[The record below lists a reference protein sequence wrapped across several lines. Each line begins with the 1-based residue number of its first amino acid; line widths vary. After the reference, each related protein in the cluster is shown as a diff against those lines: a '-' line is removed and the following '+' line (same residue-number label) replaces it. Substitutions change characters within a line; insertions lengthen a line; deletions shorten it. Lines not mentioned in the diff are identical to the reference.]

1 MPRYSS
7 FGRFDNQQ
15 VDDGDTVFQRINSRL
30 RPDQLKAGEVALS
43 ENGRMDVDG
52 AWQVRKGISVFGAPI
67 TNGTTALTLPF
78 TLYANRT
85 IASATRSVTLVTVT
99 TTAAHGFTSNTLVS
113 IVGLNGTLATASNR
127 LITSTGSTTFT
138 FVMPGLTGSETYG
151 GSGVAGAPIL
161 DDSAINNVYGSCLFS
176 DPASNSSEY
185 IILATNTKA
194 RLFKLSDTSSIEIA
208 YPLAI
213 ALSANVNLIQAF
225 NYVFIFRDGLTALQ
239 WDGNLNII
247 PGAFEVGKKY
257 TILTLGANPQFT
269 TIGAASNTV
278 GVVFT
283 ATGTGTG
290 TGTAASSFTLVENGD
305 YTQPTIFQGAGNAV
319 IASGIVTITANA
331 HNVEV
336 GDFVRISDKG
346 TTGLNSLEQY
356 VVYETTVNT
365 FKFKA
370 DAPNTSSPATVAV
383 GKRQSIGLG
392 FTHMPCP
399 EYAIYHQRRLFMP
412 FKFLSTGSSGSPTIT
427 ARNVADEIIVS
438 DILDQ
443 NTYDQIQNQFRIA
456 SGGADYTVALQPF
469 AEDNLIVF
477 NRNSIHLISGIGV
490 DLGNAVVRE
499 ITREVG
505 CCSRKSIAQ
514 VGNKIMFL
522 SDNGVYGIEFDDL
535 YNLRGVSVPLSEA
548 INPIIED
555 IDPTLVTNAVG
566 VYHNN
571 RYYLAYTAKGQT
583 ANNKMMVY
591 NFLNAGWESI
601 DVVNQQGWNIREF
614 FRAGAGGINSLYA
627 ITEFGGIHL
636 IDSGIAAVDTLAL
649 DIGGASTT
657 HSIEAAL
664 TTRQYTFGTMD
675 RKKFNS
681 YEVHMES
688 SPDMESN
695 LAISLETENLD
706 GNQSYGSLGIVASGD
721 DASFRGRLGNKRAYG
736 AQFSVSQTV
745 GRPKVRAVKIT
756 GMLAFSSTTSAS

>member
-30 RPDQLKAGEVALS
+30 RPDQLKAGEVAVS
-43 ENGRMDVDG
+43 QNGRMDVDG
-52 AWQVRKGISVFGAPI
+52 AWQVRKGISVFGTPI
-67 TNGTTALTLPF
+67 TVGSTALTLPF
-78 TLYANRT
+78 TLYTNRT
-85 IASATRSVTLVTVT
+85 ISSATRAATIVTVT
-99 TTAAHGFTSNTLVS
+99 TSAAHGFTSSTLVS
-113 IVGLNGTLATASNR
+113 IVGLNGTLATSSNR

-138 FVMPGLTGSETYG
+138 FVMPGLTGTETYG

-161 DDSAINNVYGSCLFS
+161 DDTAINNVYGSCLFS

-185 IILATNTKA
+185 IALATNTKV
-194 RLFKLSDTSSIEIA
+194 RLIKISDASVTEIA
-208 YPLAI
+208 YPAAV
-213 ALSANVNLIQAF
+213 ALSEDVNLIQAF
-225 NYVFIFRDGLTALQ
+225 NYLFIFRNGLTALE
-239 WDGNLNII
+239 W
-247 PGAFEVGKKY
+247 
-257 TILTLGANPQFT
+257 
-269 TIGAASNTV
+269 
-278 GVVFT
+278 
-283 ATGTGTG
+283 
-290 TGTAASSFTLVENGD
+290 NGD
-305 YTQPTIFQGAGNAV
+305 FAAPTFALVDNGAYTQPTIFQTANNAV
-319 IASGIVTITANA
+319 IASGVVTITATA

-336 GDFVRISDKG
+336 GDLVRISDKG

-356 VVYETTVNT
+356 VVYETTANT
-365 FKFKA
+365 FLFKA
-370 DAPNTSSPATVAV
+370 DAPDSAATTVAV

-412 FKFLSTGSSGSPTIT
+412 FRFLSTGSSGSPTIT

-456 SGGADYTVALQPF
+456 SGSADYTVALQPF

-477 NRNSIHLISGIGV
+477 NRNSIHLISGIGA
-490 DLGNAVVRE
+490 DLGNSVVRE

-548 INPIIED
+548 INPTIED
-555 IDPTLVTNAVG
+555 INPDLITNAVG

-571 RYYLAYTAKGQT
+571 RYYLAYTPIGQT

-614 FRAGAGGINSLYA
+614 VRAGAGGINSLYA
-627 ITEFGGIHL
+627 ITELGGIHL
-636 IDSGIAAVDTLAL
+636 IDSGTAAIDTLAL
-649 DIGGASTT
+649 SVGGASDTY
-657 HSIEAAL
+657 SIDAEL

-675 RKKFNS
+675 RKKFNA
-681 YEVHMES
+681 YEIHMES
-688 SPDMESN
+688 SPEMESN

-706 GNQSYGSLGIVASGD
+706 GTEDYGNLGLVDSGED
-721 DASFRGRLGNKRAYG
+721 ESFRGRLGNKRAYG
-736 AQFSVSQTV
+736 AQLTVSQTV

-756 GMLAFSSTTSAS
+756 GMLAFASTTSAS

>member
-7 FGRFDNQQ
+7 FGQLDNQQ

-30 RPDQLKAGEVALS
+30 RPDQLKAGEVAVS
-43 ENGRMDVDG
+43 QNGRMDIDG
-52 AWQVRKGISVFGAPI
+52 AWQVRKGISVFGTPI
-67 TNGTTALTLPF
+67 TVGSTALTLPF
-78 TLYANRT
+78 TLYTNRT
-85 IASATRSVTLVTVT
+85 ISSATRASTIVTVT
-99 TTAAHGFTSNTLVS
+99 TSAAHEFTTSTLVS

-127 LITSTGSTTFT
+127 LITVTGSTTFT

-161 DDSAINNVYGSCLFS
+161 DDTAINNVYGSCLFS
-176 DPASNSSEY
+176 DPASNNAEY
-185 IILATNTKA
+185 IALATNTKV
-194 RLFKLSDTSSIEIA
+194 RLIKISDASVTEIA
-208 YPLAI
+208 YPAAV
-213 ALSANVNLIQAF
+213 ALSEDVNLIQAF
-225 NYVFIFRDGLTALQ
+225 NYLFIFRNGLTAME
-239 WDGNLNII
+239 WNGN
-247 PGAFEVGKKY
+247 F
-257 TILTLGANPQFT
+257 
-269 TIGAASNTV
+269 AAPT
-278 GVVFT
+278 F
-283 ATGTGTG
+283 A
-290 TGTAASSFTLVENGD
+290 LVDNGN
-305 YTQPTIFQGAGNAV
+305 YTQPTIFQASNNAV
-319 IASGIVTITANA
+319 IASGVVTITATA

-336 GDFVRISDKG
+336 GDLVRISDKG

-356 VVYETTVNT
+356 VVYETTANT
-365 FKFKA
+365 FLFKA
-370 DAPNTSSPATVAV
+370 DAPDSAATTVAV

-456 SGGADYTVALQPF
+456 SGGADYTVGLQPF

-477 NRNSIHLISGIGV
+477 NRNSIHLISGIGA
-490 DLGNAVVRE
+490 DLGNSVVRE

-548 INPIIED
+548 INPTIED
-555 IDPTLVTNAVG
+555 INSDLITNAVG

-571 RYYLAYTAKGQT
+571 RYYLAYTPKGQT
-583 ANNKMMVY
+583 ANNKIAIY

-614 FRAGAGGINSLYA
+614 VRAGAGGINSLYA
-627 ITEFGGIHL
+627 ITELGGIHL
-636 IDSGIAAVDTLAL
+636 IDSGTAAVDTLAL
-649 DIGGASTT
+649 SVGGASTT
-657 HSIEAAL
+657 HSIDAEL

-675 RKKFNS
+675 RKKFNA
-681 YEVHMES
+681 YEIHMES
-688 SPDMESN
+688 SPEMESN

-706 GNQSYGSLGIVASGD
+706 GSENYGNLGLVDSGED
-721 DASFRGRLGNKRAYG
+721 ESFRGRLGNKRAYG
-736 AQFSVSQTV
+736 AQLTVSQTV

>member
-7 FGRFDNQQ
+7 FGQLDNQQ

-30 RPDQLKAGEVALS
+30 RPDQLKAGEVAVS
-43 ENGRMDVDG
+43 QNGRMDIDG
-52 AWQVRKGISVFGAPI
+52 AWQVRKGISVFGTPI
-67 TNGTTALTLPF
+67 TVGSTALTLPF
-78 TLYANRT
+78 TLYTNRT
-85 IASATRSVTLVTVT
+85 ISSATRAATIVTVT
-99 TTAAHGFTSNTLVS
+99 TSAAHGFTSSTLVS
-113 IVGLNGTLATASNR
+113 IVGLNGTLATSSNR

-138 FVMPGLTGSETYG
+138 FVMPGLTGTETYG

-161 DDSAINNVYGSCLFS
+161 DDTAINNVYGSCLFS

-185 IILATNTKA
+185 IALATNTKV
-194 RLFKLSDTSSIEIA
+194 RLIKISDASVTEIA
-208 YPLAI
+208 YPAAV
-213 ALSANVNLIQAF
+213 ALSEDVNLIQAF
-225 NYVFIFRDGLTALQ
+225 NYLFIFRNGLTALE
-239 WDGNLNII
+239 W
-247 PGAFEVGKKY
+247 
-257 TILTLGANPQFT
+257 
-269 TIGAASNTV
+269 
-278 GVVFT
+278 
-283 ATGTGTG
+283 
-290 TGTAASSFTLVENGD
+290 NGD
-305 YTQPTIFQGAGNAV
+305 FAAPTFALVDNGAYTQPTIFQSANNAV
-319 IASGIVTITANA
+319 IASGVVTITATA

-336 GDFVRISDKG
+336 GDLVRISDKG

-356 VVYETTVNT
+356 VVYETTANT
-365 FKFKA
+365 FLFKA
-370 DAPNTSSPATVAV
+370 DAPDSAATTVAV

-456 SGGADYTVALQPF
+456 SGGADYTVGLQPF

-477 NRNSIHLISGIGV
+477 NRNSIHLISGIGA
-490 DLGNAVVRE
+490 DLGNSVVRE

-522 SDNGVYGIEFDDL
+522 SDNGVYGIEFDEL

-548 INPIIED
+548 INPTIED
-555 IDPTLVTNAVG
+555 INPTLVTNAVG

-571 RYYLAYTAKGQT
+571 RYYLAYTPIGQT
-583 ANNKMMVY
+583 ANNKIAIY

-601 DVVNQQGWNIREF
+601 DSINEQGWNIREF
-614 FRAGAGGINSLYA
+614 VRAGAGGINSLYA
-627 ITEFGGIHL
+627 ITELGGIHL
-636 IDSGIAAVDTLAL
+636 IDSGTAAVDTLAL
-649 DIGGASTT
+649 SVGGASTT
-657 HSIEAAL
+657 HSIDAEL

-675 RKKFNS
+675 RKKFNA
-681 YEVHMES
+681 YEIHMES
-688 SPDMESN
+688 SPEMESN

-706 GNQSYGSLGIVASGD
+706 GTEDYGNLGLVDSGED
-721 DASFRGRLGNKRAYG
+721 ESFRGRLGNKRAYG
-736 AQFSVSQTV
+736 AQLTVSQTV

>member
-7 FGRFDNQQ
+7 FGQLDNQQ

-30 RPDQLKAGEVALS
+30 RPDQLKAGEVAVS
-43 ENGRMDVDG
+43 QNGRMDIDG
-52 AWQVRKGISVFGAPI
+52 AWQVRKGISVFGTPI
-67 TNGTTALTLPF
+67 TVGSTALTLPF
-78 TLYANRT
+78 TLYTNRT
-85 IASATRSVTLVTVT
+85 ISSATRASTIVTVT
-99 TTAAHGFTSNTLVS
+99 TSAAHEFTTSTLVS

-127 LITSTGSTTFT
+127 LITVTGSTTFT

-161 DDSAINNVYGSCLFS
+161 DDTAINNVYGSCLFS
-176 DPASNSSEY
+176 DPASNNAEY
-185 IILATNTKA
+185 IALATNTKV
-194 RLFKLSDTSSIEIA
+194 RLIKISDASVTEIA
-208 YPLAI
+208 YPAAV
-213 ALSANVNLIQAF
+213 ALSEDVNLIQAF
-225 NYVFIFRDGLTALQ
+225 NYLFIFRNGLTALE
-239 WDGNLNII
+239 WNGN
-247 PGAFEVGKKY
+247 F
-257 TILTLGANPQFT
+257 
-269 TIGAASNTV
+269 AAPT
-278 GVVFT
+278 F
-283 ATGTGTG
+283 A
-290 TGTAASSFTLVENGD
+290 LVDNGN
-305 YTQPTIFQGAGNAV
+305 YTQPTIFQASNNAV
-319 IASGIVTITANA
+319 IASGVVTITATA

-336 GDFVRISDKG
+336 GDLVRISDKG

-356 VVYETTVNT
+356 VVYETTANT
-365 FKFKA
+365 FLFKA
-370 DAPNTSSPATVAV
+370 DAPDSAATTVAV

-456 SGGADYTVALQPF
+456 SGGADYTVGLQPF

-477 NRNSIHLISGIGV
+477 NRNSIHLISGIGA
-490 DLGNAVVRE
+490 DLGNSVVRE

-548 INPIIED
+548 INPTIED
-555 IDPTLVTNAVG
+555 INSDLITNAVG

-571 RYYLAYTAKGQT
+571 RYYLAYTPKGQT
-583 ANNKMMVY
+583 ANNKIAIY

-614 FRAGAGGINSLYA
+614 VRAGAGGINSLYA
-627 ITEFGGIHL
+627 ITELGGIHL
-636 IDSGIAAVDTLAL
+636 IDSGTAAVDTLAL
-649 DIGGASTT
+649 SVGGASTT
-657 HSIEAAL
+657 HSIDAEL

-675 RKKFNS
+675 RKKFNA
-681 YEVHMES
+681 YEIHMES
-688 SPDMESN
+688 SPEMESN

-706 GNQSYGSLGIVASGD
+706 GSENYGNLGLVDSGED
-721 DASFRGRLGNKRAYG
+721 ESFRGRLGNKRAYG
-736 AQFSVSQTV
+736 AQLTVSQTV

>member
-7 FGRFDNQQ
+7 FGQLDNQQ

-30 RPDQLKAGEVALS
+30 RPDQLKAGEVAVS
-43 ENGRMDVDG
+43 QNGRMDIDG
-52 AWQVRKGISVFGAPI
+52 AWQVRKGISVFGTPI
-67 TNGTTALTLPF
+67 TVGSTALTLPF
-78 TLYANRT
+78 TLYTNRT
-85 IASATRSVTLVTVT
+85 ISSATRAATIVTVT
-99 TTAAHGFTSNTLVS
+99 TSAAHGFTSSTLVS
-113 IVGLNGTLATASNR
+113 IVGLNGTLATSSNR

-138 FVMPGLTGSETYG
+138 FVMPGLTGTETYG

-161 DDSAINNVYGSCLFS
+161 DDTAINNVYGSCLFS
-176 DPASNSSEY
+176 DPASNNAEY
-185 IILATNTKA
+185 IALATNTKV
-194 RLFKLSDTSSIEIA
+194 RLIKLSDASVTEIA
-208 YPLAI
+208 YPAAV
-213 ALSANVNLIQAF
+213 ALSEDVNLIQAF
-225 NYVFIFRDGLTALQ
+225 NYLFIFRNGLTALE
-239 WDGNLNII
+239 WNGD
-247 PGAFEVGKKY
+247 F
-257 TILTLGANPQFT
+257 
-269 TIGAASNTV
+269 AAPT
-278 GVVFT
+278 F
-283 ATGTGTG
+283 A
-290 TGTAASSFTLVENGD
+290 LVDNGD
-305 YTQPTIFQGAGNAV
+305 YTQPTIFQTANNAV
-319 IASGIVTITANA
+319 IASGVVTITATA

-336 GDFVRISDKG
+336 GDLVRISDKG

-356 VVYETTVNT
+356 VVYEKTANT
-365 FKFKA
+365 FLFKA
-370 DAPNTSSPATVAV
+370 DAPDSAATTVAV

-456 SGGADYTVALQPF
+456 SGGADYTVGLQPF

-477 NRNSIHLISGIGV
+477 NRNSIHLISGIGA
-490 DLGNAVVRE
+490 DLGNSVVRE

-522 SDNGVYGIEFDDL
+522 SDNGVYGIEFDEL

-548 INPIIED
+548 INPTIED
-555 IDPTLVTNAVG
+555 INPTLVTNAVG

-571 RYYLAYTAKGQT
+571 RYYLAYTPIGQT

-591 NFLNAGWESI
+591 NFLNAGWESV
-601 DVVNQQGWNIREF
+601 DVVNQQGWNIRDF
-614 FRAGAGGINSLYA
+614 VRAGAGGINSLYA
-627 ITEFGGIHL
+627 ITELGGIHL
-636 IDSGIAAVDTLAL
+636 IDSGTAAVDTLAL
-649 DIGGASTT
+649 SVGGASTT
-657 HSIEAAL
+657 HSIDAEL

-675 RKKFNS
+675 RKKFNT
-681 YEVHMES
+681 YEIHMES
-688 SPDMESN
+688 SPEMESN

-706 GNQSYGSLGIVASGD
+706 GTEDYGNLGLVDSGED
-721 DASFRGRLGNKRAYG
+721 ESFRGRLGNKRAYG
-736 AQFSVSQTV
+736 AQLTVSQTV

>member
-52 AWQVRKGISVFGAPI
+52 AWQVRKGISVFGSPI
-67 TNGTTALTLPF
+67 TVGSTALTLPF
-78 TLYANRT
+78 TLYDNRT
-85 IASATRSVTLVTVT
+85 ISSATRATTLVTVT

-113 IVGLNGTLATASNR
+113 IVGLNGTLATSSNR

-161 DDSAINNVYGSCLFS
+161 DDTAINNVYGSCLFS
-176 DPASNSSEY
+176 DPASNNTEY
-185 IILATNTKA
+185 IALATNTKV
-194 RLFKLSDTSSIEIA
+194 RLIKISDASVTEIA
-208 YPLAI
+208 YPAAV
-213 ALSANVNLIQAF
+213 ALSEDVNLIQAF
-225 NYVFIFRDGLTALQ
+225 NYLFIFRNGLTALE
-239 WDGNLNII
+239 WNGDFAAPTFALVDN
-247 PGAFEVGKKY
+247 GAY
-257 TILTLGANPQFT
+257 TQPAIFQ
-269 TIGAASNTV
+269 AASN
-278 GVVFT
+278 
-283 ATGTGTG
+283 
-290 TGTAASSFTLVENGD
+290 
-305 YTQPTIFQGAGNAV
+305 AV
-319 IASGIVTITANA
+319 ISSGVVTITATA
-331 HNVEV
+331 HTVEV
-336 GDFVRISDKG
+336 GDLVRISDKG

-356 VVYETTVNT
+356 LVYETTANT
-365 FKFKA
+365 FLFKA

-412 FKFLSTGSSGSPTIT
+412 FRFLSTGSSGSPTIT

-456 SGGADYTVALQPF
+456 SGGADFTVALQPF

-477 NRNSIHLISGIGV
+477 NRNSIHLISGVGA
-490 DLGNAVVRE
+490 DLGNSVVRE

-548 INPIIED
+548 INPTIED
-555 IDPTLVTNAVG
+555 IEPTLVTNAVG

-601 DVVNQQGWNIREF
+601 DVVNQQGWNIRDF
-614 FRAGAGGINSLYA
+614 VRAGAGGINSLYA

-636 IDSGIAAVDTLAL
+636 IDSGTAAVDTLAL
-649 DIGGASTT
+649 SVGGASTT
-657 HSIEAAL
+657 HSIEAEL

-675 RKKFNS
+675 RKKFNA
-681 YEVHMES
+681 YEIHMES
-688 SPDMESN
+688 SPQMESN

-706 GNQSYGSLGIVASGD
+706 GTEDYGNLGLVDSGED
-721 DASFRGRLGNKRAYG
+721 KSFRGRLGNKRAYG
-736 AQFSVSQTV
+736 AQLTVSQTV

-756 GMLAFSSTTSAS
+756 GMLAFASTTSAS

>member
-7 FGRFDNQQ
+7 FGQFDNQQ

-30 RPDQLKAGEVALS
+30 RPDQLKTGEVAVS
-43 ENGRMDVDG
+43 QNGRMDVDG
-52 AWQVRKGISVFGAPI
+52 AWQVRKGISVFGTPI
-67 TNGTTALTLPF
+67 TVGSTALTLPF
-78 TLYANRT
+78 TLYTNRT
-85 IASATRSVTLVTVT
+85 ISSATRAATIVTVT
-99 TTAAHGFTSNTLVS
+99 TSAAHGFTSSTLVS
-113 IVGLNGTLATASNR
+113 IVGLNGTLATSSNR

-138 FVMPGLTGSETYG
+138 FVMPGLTGTETYG

-161 DDSAINNVYGSCLFS
+161 DDTAINNVYGSCLFS

-185 IILATNTKA
+185 IALATNTKV
-194 RLFKLSDTSSIEIA
+194 RLIKISDASVTEIA
-208 YPLAI
+208 YPAAV
-213 ALSANVNLIQAF
+213 ALSEDVNLIQAF
-225 NYVFIFRDGLTALQ
+225 NYLFIFRNGLTALE
-239 WDGNLNII
+239 WNGD
-247 PGAFEVGKKY
+247 F
-257 TILTLGANPQFT
+257 
-269 TIGAASNTV
+269 AAPT
-278 GVVFT
+278 F
-283 ATGTGTG
+283 A
-290 TGTAASSFTLVENGD
+290 LVENGA
-305 YTQPTIFQGAGNAV
+305 YTQPTIFQSANNAV
-319 IASGIVTITANA
+319 IASGVVTITATA

-356 VVYETTVNT
+356 VVYETTANT
-365 FKFKA
+365 FLFKA
-370 DAPNTSSPATVAV
+370 DAPDSAATTVAV

-456 SGGADYTVALQPF
+456 SGGADFTVALQPF

-477 NRNSIHLISGIGV
+477 NRNSIHLISGIGA
-490 DLGNAVVRE
+490 DLGNSVVRE

-548 INPIIED
+548 INPTIED
-555 IDPTLVTNAVG
+555 INPTLVTNAVG

-571 RYYLAYTAKGQT
+571 RYYLAYTPIGQT
-583 ANNKMMVY
+583 ANNKIAIY
-591 NFLNAGWESI
+591 NFLNAGWESVDSI
-601 DVVNQQGWNIREF
+601 NQQGWNIREF
-614 FRAGAGGINSLYA
+614 VRAGAGGLNSLYA
-627 ITEFGGIHL
+627 ITELGGIHL
-636 IDSGIAAVDTLAL
+636 IDSGTAAIDTLAL
-649 DIGGASTT
+649 SVGGASTT
-657 HSIEAAL
+657 HNIDAEL

-675 RKKFNS
+675 RKKFNA
-681 YEVHMES
+681 YEIHMES
-688 SPDMESN
+688 SLEMESN

-706 GNQSYGSLGIVASGD
+706 GTEDYGNLGLVDSGED
-721 DASFRGRLGNKRAYG
+721 ESFRGRLGNKRAYG
-736 AQFSVSQTV
+736 AQLTVSQTV

-756 GMLAFSSTTSAS
+756 GMLAFASTTSAS

>member
-52 AWQVRKGISVFGAPI
+52 AWQVRKGISVFGSPI
-67 TNGTTALTLPF
+67 TVGSTALTLPF
-78 TLYANRT
+78 TLYDNRT
-85 IASATRSVTLVTVT
+85 IASATRSVTIVTVT

-113 IVGLNGTLATASNR
+113 IVGLNGTLATSSNR

-138 FVMPGLTGSETYG
+138 FVMPGLTGSETYS

-161 DDSAINNVYGSCLFS
+161 DDTAINNVYGSCLFS
-176 DPASNSSEY
+176 DPASNNTEY
-185 IILATNTKA
+185 IALATNTKV
-194 RLFKLSDTSSIEIA
+194 RLIKISDASVTEIA
-208 YPLAI
+208 YPAAV
-213 ALSANVNLIQAF
+213 ALSEDVNLIQAF
-225 NYVFIFRDGLTALQ
+225 NYLFIFRNGLTALE
-239 WDGNLNII
+239 W
-247 PGAFEVGKKY
+247 
-257 TILTLGANPQFT
+257 
-269 TIGAASNTV
+269 
-278 GVVFT
+278 
-283 ATGTGTG
+283 
-290 TGTAASSFTLVENGD
+290 NGD
-305 YTQPTIFQGAGNAV
+305 FAAPTFALVDNGAYTQPAIFQAANNAV
-319 IASGIVTITANA
+319 ISSGIVTITATA
-331 HNVEV
+331 HTVEV
-336 GDFVRISDKG
+336 GDLVRISDKG

-356 VVYETTVNT
+356 LVYETTANT
-365 FKFKA
+365 FLFKA

-412 FKFLSTGSSGSPTIT
+412 FRFLSTGSSGSPTIT
-427 ARNVADEIIVS
+427 ARSVSDEIIVS

-456 SGGADYTVALQPF
+456 SGSADFTVALQPF

-477 NRNSIHLISGIGV
+477 NRNSIHLISGVGA
-490 DLGNAVVRE
+490 DLGNSVVRE

-548 INPIIED
+548 INPTIED
-555 IDPTLVTNAVG
+555 IEPTLVTSAVG

-601 DVVNQQGWNIREF
+601 DVVNQQGWNIRDF
-614 FRAGAGGINSLYA
+614 VRAGAGGINSLYA

-636 IDSGIAAVDTLAL
+636 IDSGTAAVDTLAL
-649 DIGGASTT
+649 SVGGASTT
-657 HSIEAAL
+657 HSIEAEL

-675 RKKFNS
+675 RKKFNA
-681 YEVHMES
+681 YEIHMES
-688 SPDMESN
+688 SPQMESN

-706 GNQSYGSLGIVASGD
+706 GTEDYGNLGLVDSGED
-721 DASFRGRLGNKRAYG
+721 ESFRGRLGNKRAYG
-736 AQFSVSQTV
+736 AQLTVSQTV

-756 GMLAFSSTTSAS
+756 GMLAFASTTSAS

>member
-7 FGRFDNQQ
+7 FGQLDNQQ

-30 RPDQLKAGEVALS
+30 RPDQLKAGEVAVS
-43 ENGRMDVDG
+43 QNGRMDIDG
-52 AWQVRKGISVFGAPI
+52 AWQVRRGISVFGTPI
-67 TNGTTALTLPF
+67 TVGSTALTLPF
-78 TLYANRT
+78 TLYTNRT
-85 IASATRSVTLVTVT
+85 ISSATRAATIVTVT
-99 TTAAHGFTSNTLVS
+99 TSAAHGFTTSTLVS

-138 FVMPGLTGSETYG
+138 FVMPGLTGTETYG

-161 DDSAINNVYGSCLFS
+161 DDTAINNVYGSCLFS
-176 DPASNSSEY
+176 DPSSNNAEY
-185 IILATNTKA
+185 IALATNTKV
-194 RLFKLSDTSSIEIA
+194 RLIKISDASVTEIA
-208 YPLAI
+208 YPAAV
-213 ALSANVNLIQAF
+213 ALSEDVNLIQAF
-225 NYVFIFRDGLTALQ
+225 NYLFIFRNGLTALE
-239 WDGNLNII
+239 W
-247 PGAFEVGKKY
+247 
-257 TILTLGANPQFT
+257 
-269 TIGAASNTV
+269 
-278 GVVFT
+278 
-283 ATGTGTG
+283 
-290 TGTAASSFTLVENGD
+290 NGD
-305 YTQPTIFQGAGNAV
+305 FAAPTFALVDNGAYTQPTIFQTANNAV
-319 IASGIVTITANA
+319 IASGVVTITATA

-336 GDFVRISDKG
+336 GDLVRISDKG

-356 VVYETTVNT
+356 VVYETTANT
-365 FKFKA
+365 FLFKA
-370 DAPNTSSPATVAV
+370 DAPDSAATTVAV

-456 SGGADYTVALQPF
+456 SGGADYTVGLQPF

-477 NRNSIHLISGIGV
+477 NRNSIHLISGIGA
-490 DLGNAVVRE
+490 DLGNSVVRE

-522 SDNGVYGIEFDDL
+522 SDNGVYGIEFDEL

-548 INPIIED
+548 INPTIED
-555 IDPTLVTNAVG
+555 INPTLVANAVG

-571 RYYLAYTAKGQT
+571 RYYLAYTPIGQT

-591 NFLNAGWESI
+591 NFLNAGWESV

-614 FRAGAGGINSLYA
+614 VRAGAGGINSLYA
-627 ITEFGGIHL
+627 ITELGGIHL
-636 IDSGIAAVDTLAL
+636 IDSGTAAVDTLAL
-649 DIGGASTT
+649 SVGGASTT
-657 HSIEAAL
+657 HSIDAEL

-675 RKKFNS
+675 RKKFNA
-681 YEVHMES
+681 YEIHMES
-688 SPDMESN
+688 SPEMESN

-706 GNQSYGSLGIVASGD
+706 GTEDYGNLGLVDSGED
-721 DASFRGRLGNKRAYG
+721 ESFRGRLGNKRAYG
-736 AQFSVSQTV
+736 AQLTVSQTV

>member
-7 FGRFDNQQ
+7 FGQLDNQQ

-30 RPDQLKAGEVALS
+30 RPDQLKAGEVAVS
-43 ENGRMDVDG
+43 QNGRMDIDG
-52 AWQVRKGISVFGAPI
+52 AWQVRKGISVFGTPI
-67 TNGTTALTLPF
+67 TVGSTALTLPF
-78 TLYANRT
+78 TLYTNRT
-85 IASATRSVTLVTVT
+85 ISSATRAATIVTVT
-99 TTAAHGFTSNTLVS
+99 TSAAHGFTSSTLVS
-113 IVGLNGTLATASNR
+113 IVGLNGTLATSSNR

-138 FVMPGLTGSETYG
+138 FVMPGLTGTETYG

-161 DDSAINNVYGSCLFS
+161 DDTAINNVYGSCLFS

-185 IILATNTKA
+185 IALATNTKV
-194 RLFKLSDTSSIEIA
+194 RLIKISDASVTEIA
-208 YPLAI
+208 YPAAV
-213 ALSANVNLIQAF
+213 ALSEDVNLIQAF
-225 NYVFIFRDGLTALQ
+225 NYLFIFRNGLTALE
-239 WDGNLNII
+239 WNGD
-247 PGAFEVGKKY
+247 F
-257 TILTLGANPQFT
+257 
-269 TIGAASNTV
+269 AAPT
-278 GVVFT
+278 F
-283 ATGTGTG
+283 A
-290 TGTAASSFTLVENGD
+290 LVDNGD
-305 YTQPTIFQGAGNAV
+305 YTQPTIFQTANNAV
-319 IASGIVTITANA
+319 IASGVVTITATA

-336 GDFVRISDKG
+336 GDLVRISDKG

-356 VVYETTVNT
+356 VVYETTANT
-365 FKFKA
+365 FLFKA
-370 DAPNTSSPATVAV
+370 DAPDSAATTVAV

-477 NRNSIHLISGIGV
+477 NRNSIHLISGIGA
-490 DLGNAVVRE
+490 DLGNSVVRE

-548 INPIIED
+548 INPTIED
-555 IDPTLVTNAVG
+555 INPTLVTTAVG

-571 RYYLAYTAKGQT
+571 RYYLAYTPKGQT
-583 ANNKMMVY
+583 ANNKIAIY
-591 NFLNAGWESI
+591 NFLNAGWESV

-614 FRAGAGGINSLYA
+614 VRAGAGGINSLYA
-627 ITEFGGIHL
+627 ITELGGIHL
-636 IDSGIAAVDTLAL
+636 IDSGTAAVDTLAL
-649 DIGGASTT
+649 SVGGASTT
-657 HSIEAAL
+657 HSIDAEL

-675 RKKFNS
+675 RKKFNA
-681 YEVHMES
+681 YEIHMES
-688 SPDMESN
+688 SPEMESN

-706 GNQSYGSLGIVASGD
+706 GTEDYGNLGLVDSGED
-721 DASFRGRLGNKRAYG
+721 ESFRGRLGNKRAYG
-736 AQFSVSQTV
+736 AQLTVSQTV

>member
-7 FGRFDNQQ
+7 FGQLDNQQ

-30 RPDQLKAGEVALS
+30 RPDQLKAGEVAVS
-43 ENGRMDVDG
+43 QNGRMDIDG
-52 AWQVRKGISVFGAPI
+52 AWQVRKGISVFGTPI
-67 TNGTTALTLPF
+67 TVGSTALTLPF
-78 TLYANRT
+78 TLYTNRT
-85 IASATRSVTLVTVT
+85 ISSATRASTIVTVT
-99 TTAAHGFTSNTLVS
+99 TSAAHEFTTSTLVS

-127 LITSTGSTTFT
+127 LITVTGSTTFT

-161 DDSAINNVYGSCLFS
+161 DDTAINNVYGSCLFS
-176 DPASNSSEY
+176 DPASNNAEY
-185 IILATNTKA
+185 IALATNTKV
-194 RLFKLSDTSSIEIA
+194 RLIKISDASVTEIA
-208 YPLAI
+208 YPAAV
-213 ALSANVNLIQAF
+213 ALSEDVNLIQAF
-225 NYVFIFRDGLTALQ
+225 NYLFIFRNGLTALE
-239 WDGNLNII
+239 WNGN
-247 PGAFEVGKKY
+247 F
-257 TILTLGANPQFT
+257 
-269 TIGAASNTV
+269 AAPT
-278 GVVFT
+278 F
-283 ATGTGTG
+283 A
-290 TGTAASSFTLVENGD
+290 LVDNGN
-305 YTQPTIFQGAGNAV
+305 YTQPTIFQASNNAV
-319 IASGIVTITANA
+319 IASGVVTITATA

-336 GDFVRISDKG
+336 GDLVRISDKG

-356 VVYETTVNT
+356 VVYETTANT
-365 FKFKA
+365 FLFKA
-370 DAPNTSSPATVAV
+370 DAPDSAATTVAV

-456 SGGADYTVALQPF
+456 SGGADYTVGLQPF

-477 NRNSIHLISGIGV
+477 NRNSIHLISGIGA
-490 DLGNAVVRE
+490 DLGNSVVRE

-548 INPIIED
+548 INPTIED
-555 IDPTLVTNAVG
+555 INPTLVTNAVG

-571 RYYLAYTAKGQT
+571 RYYLAYTPIGQT
-583 ANNKMMVY
+583 ANNKIAIY

-601 DVVNQQGWNIREF
+601 DSINQQGWNIREF
-614 FRAGAGGINSLYA
+614 VRAGAGGINSLYA
-627 ITEFGGIHL
+627 ITELGGIHL
-636 IDSGIAAVDTLAL
+636 IDSGTAAVDTLAL
-649 DIGGASTT
+649 SVGGASTT
-657 HSIEAAL
+657 HSIDAEL

-675 RKKFNS
+675 RKKFNA
-681 YEVHMES
+681 YEIHMES
-688 SPDMESN
+688 SPEMESN

-706 GNQSYGSLGIVASGD
+706 GSENYGNLGLVDSGED
-721 DASFRGRLGNKRAYG
+721 ESFRGRLGNKRAYG
-736 AQFSVSQTV
+736 AQLTVSQTV

>member
-52 AWQVRKGISVFGAPI
+52 AWQVRKGISVFGSPI
-67 TNGTTALTLPF
+67 TVGSTALTLPF
-78 TLYANRT
+78 TLYDNRT
-85 IASATRSVTLVTVT
+85 IASATRSVTIVTVT

-113 IVGLNGTLATASNR
+113 IVGLNGTLATSSNR

-138 FVMPGLTGSETYG
+138 FVMPGLTGSETYS

-161 DDSAINNVYGSCLFS
+161 DDTAINNVYGSCLFS
-176 DPASNSSEY
+176 DPASNNTEY
-185 IILATNTKA
+185 IALATNTKV
-194 RLFKLSDTSSIEIA
+194 RLIKISDASVTEIA
-208 YPLAI
+208 YPAAV
-213 ALSANVNLIQAF
+213 ALSEDVNLIQAF
-225 NYVFIFRDGLTALQ
+225 NYLFIFRNGLTALE
-239 WDGNLNII
+239 W
-247 PGAFEVGKKY
+247 
-257 TILTLGANPQFT
+257 
-269 TIGAASNTV
+269 
-278 GVVFT
+278 
-283 ATGTGTG
+283 
-290 TGTAASSFTLVENGD
+290 NGD
-305 YTQPTIFQGAGNAV
+305 FAAPTFALVDNGAYTQPAIFQAANNAV
-319 IASGIVTITANA
+319 ISSGIVTITATA
-331 HNVEV
+331 HTVEV
-336 GDFVRISDKG
+336 GDLVRISDKG

-356 VVYETTVNT
+356 LVYETTANT
-365 FKFKA
+365 FLFKA

-412 FKFLSTGSSGSPTIT
+412 FRFLSTGSSGSPTIT
-427 ARNVADEIIVS
+427 ARSVSDEIIVS

-456 SGGADYTVALQPF
+456 SGSADFTVALQPF

-477 NRNSIHLISGIGV
+477 NRNSIHLISGVGA
-490 DLGNAVVRE
+490 DLGNSVVRE

-548 INPIIED
+548 INPTIED
-555 IDPTLVTNAVG
+555 IEPTLVTNAVG

-601 DVVNQQGWNIREF
+601 DVVNQQGWNIRDF
-614 FRAGAGGINSLYA
+614 VRAGAGGINSLYA

-636 IDSGIAAVDTLAL
+636 IDSGTAAVDTLAL
-649 DIGGASTT
+649 SVGGASTT
-657 HSIEAAL
+657 HSIEAEL

-675 RKKFNS
+675 RKKFNA
-681 YEVHMES
+681 YEIHMES
-688 SPDMESN
+688 SPQMESN

-706 GNQSYGSLGIVASGD
+706 GTEDYGNLGLVDSGED
-721 DASFRGRLGNKRAYG
+721 ESFRGRLGNKRAYG
-736 AQFSVSQTV
+736 AQLTVSQTV

-756 GMLAFSSTTSAS
+756 GMLAFASTTSAS

>member
-67 TNGTTALTLPF
+67 TVGSTALTLPF
-78 TLYANRT
+78 TLYTNRT
-85 IASATRSVTLVTVT
+85 ISSATRATTLVTVT
-99 TTAAHGFTSNTLVS
+99 TSAAHGFTSNTLVS
-113 IVGLNGTLATASNR
+113 IVGLNGTLATSSNR

-138 FVMPGLTGSETYG
+138 FVMPGLTGSETYS

-161 DDSAINNVYGSCLFS
+161 DDTAINNVYGSCLFS
-176 DPASNSSEY
+176 DPASNNTEY
-185 IILATNTKA
+185 IALATNTKV
-194 RLFKLSDTSSIEIA
+194 RLIKISDASVTEIA
-208 YPLAI
+208 YPAAV
-213 ALSANVNLIQAF
+213 ALSEDVNLIQAF
-225 NYVFIFRDGLTALQ
+225 NYLFIFRNGLTALE
-239 WDGNLNII
+239 W
-247 PGAFEVGKKY
+247 
-257 TILTLGANPQFT
+257 
-269 TIGAASNTV
+269 
-278 GVVFT
+278 
-283 ATGTGTG
+283 
-290 TGTAASSFTLVENGD
+290 NGD
-305 YTQPTIFQGAGNAV
+305 FAAPTFALVDNGAYTQPAIFQAASNAV
-319 IASGIVTITANA
+319 IASGVVTITATA
-331 HNVEV
+331 HTVEV
-336 GDFVRISDKG
+336 GDLVRISDKG

-356 VVYETTVNT
+356 LVYETTANT
-365 FKFKA
+365 FLFKA

-412 FKFLSTGSSGSPTIT
+412 FRFLSTGSSGSPTIT

-456 SGGADYTVALQPF
+456 SGSADFTVALQPF

-477 NRNSIHLISGIGV
+477 NRNSIHLISGVGA
-490 DLGNAVVRE
+490 DLGNSVVRE

-522 SDNGVYGIEFDDL
+522 SDNGVYGIEFDEL

-548 INPIIED
+548 INPVIED
-555 IDPTLVTNAVG
+555 IEPTLVTNAVG

-601 DVVNQQGWNIREF
+601 DVVNQQGWNIRDF
-614 FRAGAGGINSLYA
+614 VRAGAGGINSLYA

-636 IDSGIAAVDTLAL
+636 IDSGTAAVDTLAL
-649 DIGGASTT
+649 SVGGASTT
-657 HSIEAAL
+657 HSIEAEL

-675 RKKFNS
+675 RKKFNA
-681 YEVHMES
+681 YEIHMES
-688 SPDMESN
+688 SPQMESN

-706 GNQSYGSLGIVASGD
+706 GTEEYGNLGLVGSGED
-721 DASFRGRLGNKRAYG
+721 ESFRGRLGNKRAYG
-736 AQFSVSQTV
+736 AQLTVSQTV

-756 GMLAFSSTTSAS
+756 GMLAFASTTSAS

>member
-1 MPRYSS
+1 
-7 FGRFDNQQ
+7 
-15 VDDGDTVFQRINSRL
+15 
-30 RPDQLKAGEVALS
+30 
-43 ENGRMDVDG
+43 MDIDG
-52 AWQVRKGISVFGAPI
+52 AWQVRKGISVFGTPI
-67 TNGTTALTLPF
+67 TVGSTALTLPF
-78 TLYANRT
+78 TLYTNRT
-85 IASATRSVTLVTVT
+85 ISSATRASTIVTVT
-99 TTAAHGFTSNTLVS
+99 TSAAHGFTSSTLVS

-127 LITSTGSTTFT
+127 LITVTGSTTFT
-138 FVMPGLTGSETYG
+138 FVMPGLTGTETYG

-161 DDSAINNVYGSCLFS
+161 DDTAINNVYGSCLFS

-185 IILATNTKA
+185 IALATNTKV
-194 RLFKLSDTSSIEIA
+194 RLIKLSDASVTEIA
-208 YPLAI
+208 YPAAV
-213 ALSANVNLIQAF
+213 ALSEDVNLIQAF
-225 NYVFIFRDGLTALQ
+225 NYLFIFRNGLTALE
-239 WDGNLNII
+239 WNGN
-247 PGAFEVGKKY
+247 F
-257 TILTLGANPQFT
+257 
-269 TIGAASNTV
+269 AAPT
-278 GVVFT
+278 F
-283 ATGTGTG
+283 A
-290 TGTAASSFTLVENGD
+290 LVDNGD
-305 YTQPTIFQGAGNAV
+305 YTQPTIFQTANNAV
-319 IASGIVTITANA
+319 IASGVVTITATA

-336 GDFVRISDKG
+336 GDLVRISDKG

-356 VVYETTVNT
+356 VVYETTANT
-365 FKFKA
+365 FLFKA
-370 DAPNTSSPATVAV
+370 DAPDSAATTVAV

-456 SGGADYTVALQPF
+456 SGGADFTVALQPF

-477 NRNSIHLISGIGV
+477 NRNSIHLISGIGA
-490 DLGNAVVRE
+490 DLGNSVVRE

-548 INPIIED
+548 INPTIED
-555 IDPTLVTNAVG
+555 INPTLVTNAVG

-571 RYYLAYTAKGQT
+571 RYYLAYTPIGQT
-583 ANNKMMVY
+583 ANNKIAIY

-614 FRAGAGGINSLYA
+614 VRAGAGGINSLYA
-627 ITEFGGIHL
+627 ITELGGIHL
-636 IDSGIAAVDTLAL
+636 IDSGTAAVDTLAL
-649 DIGGASTT
+649 SVGGASTT
-657 HSIEAAL
+657 HSIDAEL

-675 RKKFNS
+675 RKKFNA
-681 YEVHMES
+681 YEIHMES
-688 SPDMESN
+688 SPEMESN

-706 GNQSYGSLGIVASGD
+706 GTEDYGNLGLVASGED
-721 DASFRGRLGNKRAYG
+721 ESFRGRLGNKRAYG
-736 AQFSVSQTV
+736 AQLTVSQTV

-756 GMLAFSSTTSAS
+756 GMLAFASTTSAS

>member
-7 FGRFDNQQ
+7 FGQLDNQQ

-30 RPDQLKAGEVALS
+30 RPDQLKAGEVAVS
-43 ENGRMDVDG
+43 QNGRMDIDG
-52 AWQVRKGISVFGAPI
+52 AWQVRKGISVFGTPI
-67 TNGTTALTLPF
+67 TVGSTALTLPF
-78 TLYANRT
+78 TLYTNRT
-85 IASATRSVTLVTVT
+85 ISSATRAATIVTVT
-99 TTAAHGFTSNTLVS
+99 TSAAHGFTSSTLVS
-113 IVGLNGTLATASNR
+113 IVGLNGTLATSSNR

-138 FVMPGLTGSETYG
+138 FVMPGLTGTETYG

-161 DDSAINNVYGSCLFS
+161 DDTAINNVYGSCLFS

-185 IILATNTKA
+185 IALATNTKV
-194 RLFKLSDTSSIEIA
+194 RLIKISDASVTEIA
-208 YPLAI
+208 YPAAV
-213 ALSANVNLIQAF
+213 ALSEDVNLIQAF
-225 NYVFIFRDGLTALQ
+225 NYLFIFRNGLTALE
-239 WDGNLNII
+239 W
-247 PGAFEVGKKY
+247 
-257 TILTLGANPQFT
+257 
-269 TIGAASNTV
+269 
-278 GVVFT
+278 
-283 ATGTGTG
+283 
-290 TGTAASSFTLVENGD
+290 NGD
-305 YTQPTIFQGAGNAV
+305 FAAPTFALVDNGAYTQPTIFQSANNAV
-319 IASGIVTITANA
+319 IASGVVTITATA

-336 GDFVRISDKG
+336 GDLVRISDKG

-356 VVYETTVNT
+356 VVYEKTANT
-365 FKFKA
+365 FLFKA
-370 DAPNTSSPATVAV
+370 DAPDSAATTVAV

-477 NRNSIHLISGIGV
+477 NRNSIHLISGIGA
-490 DLGNAVVRE
+490 DLGNSVVRE

-522 SDNGVYGIEFDDL
+522 SDNGVYGIEFDEL

-548 INPIIED
+548 INPTIED
-555 IDPTLVTNAVG
+555 INPTLVTNAVG

-571 RYYLAYTAKGQT
+571 RYYLAYTPIGQT

-591 NFLNAGWESI
+591 NFLNAGWESV

-614 FRAGAGGINSLYA
+614 VRAGAGGINSLYA
-627 ITEFGGIHL
+627 ITELGGIHL
-636 IDSGIAAVDTLAL
+636 IDSGTAAVDTLAL
-649 DIGGASTT
+649 SVGGASTT
-657 HSIEAAL
+657 HSIDAEL

-675 RKKFNS
+675 RKKFNA
-681 YEVHMES
+681 YEIHMES
-688 SPDMESN
+688 SPEMESN

-706 GNQSYGSLGIVASGD
+706 GTEDYGNLGLVDSGED
-721 DASFRGRLGNKRAYG
+721 ESFRGRLGNKRAYG
-736 AQFSVSQTV
+736 AQLTVSQTV

>member
-7 FGRFDNQQ
+7 FGQFDNQQ

-30 RPDQLKAGEVALS
+30 RPDQLKAGEVAVS
-43 ENGRMDVDG
+43 QNGRMDVDG
-52 AWQVRKGISVFGAPI
+52 AWQVRKGISVFGTPI
-67 TNGTTALTLPF
+67 TVGSTALTLPF
-78 TLYANRT
+78 TLYTNRT
-85 IASATRSVTLVTVT
+85 ISSATRAATIVTVT
-99 TTAAHGFTSNTLVS
+99 TSAAHGFTSSTLVS
-113 IVGLNGTLATASNR
+113 IVGLNGTLATSSNR
-127 LITSTGSTTFT
+127 LVTSTGSTTFT
-138 FVMPGLTGSETYG
+138 FVMPGLTGTETYG

-161 DDSAINNVYGSCLFS
+161 DDTAINNVYGSCLFS

-185 IILATNTKA
+185 IALATNTKV
-194 RLFKLSDTSSIEIA
+194 RLIKISDASVTEIA
-208 YPLAI
+208 YPAAV
-213 ALSANVNLIQAF
+213 ALSEDVNLIQAF
-225 NYVFIFRDGLTALQ
+225 NYLFIFRNGLTALE
-239 WDGNLNII
+239 W
-247 PGAFEVGKKY
+247 
-257 TILTLGANPQFT
+257 
-269 TIGAASNTV
+269 
-278 GVVFT
+278 
-283 ATGTGTG
+283 
-290 TGTAASSFTLVENGD
+290 NGD
-305 YTQPTIFQGAGNAV
+305 FAAPTFALVDNGAYTQPTIFQTANNAV
-319 IASGIVTITANA
+319 IASGIVTITATA

-336 GDFVRISDKG
+336 GDLVRISDKG

-356 VVYETTVNT
+356 VVYETTANT
-365 FKFKA
+365 FLFKA
-370 DAPNTSSPATVAV
+370 DAPDSAATTVAV

-456 SGGADYTVALQPF
+456 SGSADFTVALQPF

-477 NRNSIHLISGIGV
+477 NRNSIHLISGIGA
-490 DLGNAVVRE
+490 DLGNSVVRE

-548 INPIIED
+548 INPTIED
-555 IDPTLVTNAVG
+555 INPTLVTNAVG

-571 RYYLAYTAKGQT
+571 RYYLAYTPIGQT
-583 ANNKMMVY
+583 ANNKIAIY

-614 FRAGAGGINSLYA
+614 VRAGAGGLNSLYA
-627 ITEFGGIHL
+627 ITELGGIHL
-636 IDSGIAAVDTLAL
+636 IDSGTAAIDTLAL
-649 DIGGASTT
+649 SVGGASTT
-657 HSIEAAL
+657 HSIDAEL

-675 RKKFNS
+675 RKKFNA
-681 YEVHMES
+681 YEIHMES
-688 SPDMESN
+688 SPEMESN

-706 GNQSYGSLGIVASGD
+706 GTEDYGNLGLVDSGED
-721 DASFRGRLGNKRAYG
+721 ESFRGRLGNKRAYG
-736 AQFSVSQTV
+736 AQLTVSQTV

-756 GMLAFSSTTSAS
+756 GMLAFASTTSAS

>member
-1 MPRYSS
+1 M
-7 FGRFDNQQ
+7 DNQQ

-30 RPDQLKAGEVALS
+30 RPDQLKAGEVAVS
-43 ENGRMDVDG
+43 QNGRMDIDG
-52 AWQVRKGISVFGAPI
+52 AWQVRKGISVFGTPI
-67 TNGTTALTLPF
+67 TVGSTALTLPF
-78 TLYANRT
+78 TLYTNRT
-85 IASATRSVTLVTVT
+85 ISSATRAATIVTVT
-99 TTAAHGFTSNTLVS
+99 TSAAHGFTSSTLVS
-113 IVGLNGTLATASNR
+113 IVGLNGTLATSSNR

-138 FVMPGLTGSETYG
+138 FVMPGLTGTETYS

-161 DDSAINNVYGSCLFS
+161 DDTAINNVYGSCLFS
-176 DPASNSSEY
+176 DPSSHNAEY
-185 IILATNTKA
+185 IALATNTKV
-194 RLFKLSDTSSIEIA
+194 RLIKISDASVTEIA
-208 YPLAI
+208 YPAAV
-213 ALSANVNLIQAF
+213 ALSEDVNLIQAF
-225 NYVFIFRDGLTALQ
+225 NYLFIFRNVLTALE
-239 WDGNLNII
+239 W
-247 PGAFEVGKKY
+247 
-257 TILTLGANPQFT
+257 
-269 TIGAASNTV
+269 
-278 GVVFT
+278 
-283 ATGTGTG
+283 
-290 TGTAASSFTLVENGD
+290 NGD
-305 YTQPTIFQGAGNAV
+305 FAAPTFSLVDNGAYTQPTIFQSANNAV
-319 IASGIVTITANA
+319 IASGVVTITATA

-336 GDFVRISDKG
+336 GDLVRISDKG

-356 VVYETTVNT
+356 VVYETTANT
-365 FKFKA
+365 FLFKA
-370 DAPNTSSPATVAV
+370 DSPDSAATTVAV

-456 SGGADYTVALQPF
+456 SGGADYTVGLQPF

-477 NRNSIHLISGIGV
+477 NRNSIHLISGIGA
-490 DLGNAVVRE
+490 DLGNSVVRE

-548 INPIIED
+548 INPTIED
-555 IDPTLVTNAVG
+555 INPTLVTNAVG

-571 RYYLAYTAKGQT
+571 RYYLAYTPKGQT
-583 ANNKMMVY
+583 ANNKIAIY

-601 DVVNQQGWNIREF
+601 DSINQQGWNIREF
-614 FRAGAGGINSLYA
+614 VRAGAGGINSLYA
-627 ITEFGGIHL
+627 ITELGGIHL
-636 IDSGIAAVDTLAL
+636 IDSGTAAVDTLAL
-649 DIGGASTT
+649 SVGGASTT
-657 HSIEAAL
+657 HSIDAEL

-675 RKKFNS
+675 RKKFNA
-681 YEVHMES
+681 YEIHMES
-688 SPDMESN
+688 SPEMESN

-706 GNQSYGSLGIVASGD
+706 GTEDYGNLGLVDSGED
-721 DASFRGRLGNKRAYG
+721 ESFRGRLGNKRAYG
-736 AQFSVSQTV
+736 AQLTVSQTV

>member
-7 FGRFDNQQ
+7 FGQLDNQQ

-30 RPDQLKAGEVALS
+30 RPDQLKAGEVAVS
-43 ENGRMDVDG
+43 QNGRMDVDG
-52 AWQVRKGISVFGAPI
+52 AWQVRKGISVFGTPI
-67 TNGTTALTLPF
+67 TVGSTALTLPF
-78 TLYANRT
+78 TLYTNRT
-85 IASATRSVTLVTVT
+85 ISSATRASTIVTVT
-99 TTAAHGFTSNTLVS
+99 TSAAHGFTTSTLVS

-127 LITSTGSTTFT
+127 LITVTGSTTFT
-138 FVMPGLTGSETYG
+138 FVMPGLTGTETYG

-161 DDSAINNVYGSCLFS
+161 DDTAINNVYGSCLFS
-176 DPASNSSEY
+176 DPSSNNAEY
-185 IILATNTKA
+185 IALATNTKV
-194 RLFKLSDTSSIEIA
+194 RLIKISDASVTEIA
-208 YPLAI
+208 YPAAV
-213 ALSANVNLIQAF
+213 ALSEDVNLIQAF
-225 NYVFIFRDGLTALQ
+225 NYLFIFRNGLTALE
-239 WDGNLNII
+239 WNGD
-247 PGAFEVGKKY
+247 F
-257 TILTLGANPQFT
+257 
-269 TIGAASNTV
+269 AAPT
-278 GVVFT
+278 F
-283 ATGTGTG
+283 A
-290 TGTAASSFTLVENGD
+290 LVDNGD
-305 YTQPTIFQGAGNAV
+305 YTQPTIFQTANNAV
-319 IASGIVTITANA
+319 IASGVVTITATA

-336 GDFVRISDKG
+336 GDLVRISDKG

-356 VVYETTVNT
+356 VVYEKTANT
-365 FKFKA
+365 FLFKA
-370 DAPNTSSPATVAV
+370 DAPDSAATTVAV

-477 NRNSIHLISGIGV
+477 NRNSIHLISGIGA
-490 DLGNAVVRE
+490 DLGNSVVRE

-522 SDNGVYGIEFDDL
+522 SDYGVYGIEFDEL

-548 INPIIED
+548 INPTIED
-555 IDPTLVTNAVG
+555 INPTLVTNAVG

-571 RYYLAYTAKGQT
+571 RYYLAYTPIGQT

-591 NFLNAGWESI
+591 NFLNAGWESV

-614 FRAGAGGINSLYA
+614 VRAGAGGINSLYA
-627 ITEFGGIHL
+627 ITELGGIHL
-636 IDSGIAAVDTLAL
+636 IDSGTAAIDTLAL
-649 DIGGASTT
+649 SVGGASTT
-657 HSIEAAL
+657 HSIDAEL

-675 RKKFNS
+675 RKKFNA
-681 YEVHMES
+681 YEIHMES
-688 SPDMESN
+688 SPEMESN

-706 GNQSYGSLGIVASGD
+706 GTEDYGNLGLVDSGED
-721 DASFRGRLGNKRAYG
+721 ESFRGRLGNKRAYG
-736 AQFSVSQTV
+736 AQLTVSQTV

>member
-52 AWQVRKGISVFGAPI
+52 AWQVRKGISVFGSPI
-67 TNGTTALTLPF
+67 TVGSTALTLPF
-78 TLYANRT
+78 TLYDNRT
-85 IASATRSVTLVTVT
+85 IASATRSVTIVTVT

-113 IVGLNGTLATASNR
+113 IVGLNGTLATSSNR

-138 FVMPGLTGSETYG
+138 FVMPGLTGSETYS

-161 DDSAINNVYGSCLFS
+161 DDTAINNVYGSCLFS
-176 DPASNSSEY
+176 DPASNNTEY
-185 IILATNTKA
+185 IALATNTKV
-194 RLFKLSDTSSIEIA
+194 RLIKISDASVTEIA
-208 YPLAI
+208 YPAAV
-213 ALSANVNLIQAF
+213 ALSEDVNLIQAF
-225 NYVFIFRDGLTALQ
+225 NYLFIFRNGLTALE
-239 WDGNLNII
+239 W
-247 PGAFEVGKKY
+247 
-257 TILTLGANPQFT
+257 
-269 TIGAASNTV
+269 
-278 GVVFT
+278 
-283 ATGTGTG
+283 
-290 TGTAASSFTLVENGD
+290 NGD
-305 YTQPTIFQGAGNAV
+305 FAAPTFALVDNGAYTQPAIFQAANNAV
-319 IASGIVTITANA
+319 ISSGIVTITATA
-331 HNVEV
+331 HTVEV
-336 GDFVRISDKG
+336 GDLVRISDKG

-356 VVYETTVNT
+356 LVYETTANT
-365 FKFKA
+365 FLFKA

-412 FKFLSTGSSGSPTIT
+412 FRFLSTGSSGSPTIT
-427 ARNVADEIIVS
+427 ARNVSDEIIVS

-456 SGGADYTVALQPF
+456 SGSADFTVALQPF

-477 NRNSIHLISGIGV
+477 NRNSIHLISGVGA
-490 DLGNAVVRE
+490 DLGNSVVRE

-548 INPIIED
+548 INPTIED
-555 IDPTLVTNAVG
+555 IEPTLVTNAVG

-601 DVVNQQGWNIREF
+601 DVVNQQGWNIRDF
-614 FRAGAGGINSLYA
+614 VRAGAGGINSLYA

-636 IDSGIAAVDTLAL
+636 IDSGTAAVDTLAL
-649 DIGGASTT
+649 SVGGASTT
-657 HSIEAAL
+657 HSIEAEL

-675 RKKFNS
+675 RKKFNA
-681 YEVHMES
+681 YEIHMES
-688 SPDMESN
+688 SPQMESN

-706 GNQSYGSLGIVASGD
+706 GTEDYGNLGLVDSGED
-721 DASFRGRLGNKRAYG
+721 ESFRGRLGNKRAYG
-736 AQFSVSQTV
+736 AQLTVSQTV

-756 GMLAFSSTTSAS
+756 GMLAFASTTSAS

>member
-7 FGRFDNQQ
+7 FGQLDNQQ

-30 RPDQLKAGEVALS
+30 RPDQLKAGEVAVS
-43 ENGRMDVDG
+43 QNGRMDIDG
-52 AWQVRKGISVFGAPI
+52 AWQVRKGISVFGTPI
-67 TNGTTALTLPF
+67 TVGSTALTLPF
-78 TLYANRT
+78 TLYTNRT
-85 IASATRSVTLVTVT
+85 ISSATRASTIVTVT
-99 TTAAHGFTSNTLVS
+99 TSAAHEFTTSTLVS

-127 LITSTGSTTFT
+127 LITVTGSTTFT

-161 DDSAINNVYGSCLFS
+161 DDTAINNVYGSCLFS
-176 DPASNSSEY
+176 DPASNNAEY
-185 IILATNTKA
+185 IALATNTKV
-194 RLFKLSDTSSIEIA
+194 RLIKISDASVTEIA
-208 YPLAI
+208 YPAAV
-213 ALSANVNLIQAF
+213 ALSEDVNLIQAF
-225 NYVFIFRDGLTALQ
+225 NYLLIFRNGLTALE
-239 WDGNLNII
+239 WNGN
-247 PGAFEVGKKY
+247 F
-257 TILTLGANPQFT
+257 
-269 TIGAASNTV
+269 AAPT
-278 GVVFT
+278 F
-283 ATGTGTG
+283 A
-290 TGTAASSFTLVENGD
+290 LVDNGN
-305 YTQPTIFQGAGNAV
+305 YTQPTIFQASNNAV
-319 IASGIVTITANA
+319 IASGVVTITATA

-336 GDFVRISDKG
+336 GDLVRISDKG

-356 VVYETTVNT
+356 VVYETTANT
-365 FKFKA
+365 FLFKA
-370 DAPNTSSPATVAV
+370 DAPDSAATTVAV

-456 SGGADYTVALQPF
+456 SGGADYTVGLQPF

-477 NRNSIHLISGIGV
+477 NRNSIHLISGIGA
-490 DLGNAVVRE
+490 DLGNSVVRE

-548 INPIIED
+548 INPTIED
-555 IDPTLVTNAVG
+555 INPTLVTNAVG

-571 RYYLAYTAKGQT
+571 RYYLAYTPIGQT
-583 ANNKMMVY
+583 ANNKIAIY

-601 DVVNQQGWNIREF
+601 DSINQQGWNIREF
-614 FRAGAGGINSLYA
+614 VRAGAGGINNLYA

-636 IDSGIAAVDTLAL
+636 IDSGTAAVDTLAL
-649 DIGGASTT
+649 SVGGASTT
-657 HSIEAAL
+657 HSIDAEL

-675 RKKFNS
+675 RKKFNA
-681 YEVHMES
+681 YEIHMES
-688 SPDMESN
+688 SPEMESN

-706 GNQSYGSLGIVASGD
+706 GSENYGNLGLVDSGED
-721 DASFRGRLGNKRAYG
+721 ESFRGRLGNKRAYG
-736 AQFSVSQTV
+736 AQLTVSQTV

>member
-52 AWQVRKGISVFGAPI
+52 AWQVRKGISVFGSPI
-67 TNGTTALTLPF
+67 TVGSTALTLPF
-78 TLYANRT
+78 TLYDNRT
-85 IASATRSVTLVTVT
+85 ISSATRATTLVTVT
-99 TTAAHGFTSNTLVS
+99 TSAAHGFTSNTLVS
-113 IVGLNGTLATASNR
+113 IVGLNGTLATSSNR

-161 DDSAINNVYGSCLFS
+161 DDTAINNVYGSCLFS
-176 DPASNSSEY
+176 DPASNNTEY
-185 IILATNTKA
+185 IALATNTKV
-194 RLFKLSDTSSIEIA
+194 RLIKISDASVTEIA
-208 YPLAI
+208 YPAAV
-213 ALSANVNLIQAF
+213 ALSEDVNLIQAF
-225 NYVFIFRDGLTALQ
+225 NYLFIFRNGLTALE
-239 WDGNLNII
+239 WNGDFAAPTFALVDN
-247 PGAFEVGKKY
+247 GAY
-257 TILTLGANPQFT
+257 TQPAIFQ
-269 TIGAASNTV
+269 AASN
-278 GVVFT
+278 
-283 ATGTGTG
+283 
-290 TGTAASSFTLVENGD
+290 
-305 YTQPTIFQGAGNAV
+305 AV
-319 IASGIVTITANA
+319 ISSGVVTITATA
-331 HNVEV
+331 HTVEV
-336 GDFVRISDKG
+336 GDLVRISDKG

-356 VVYETTVNT
+356 LVYETTANT
-365 FKFKA
+365 FLFKA

-412 FKFLSTGSSGSPTIT
+412 FRFLSTGSSGSPTIT

-456 SGGADYTVALQPF
+456 SGGADFTVALQPF

-477 NRNSIHLISGIGV
+477 NRNSIHLISGVGA
-490 DLGNAVVRE
+490 DLGNSVVRE

-548 INPIIED
+548 INPTIED
-555 IDPTLVTNAVG
+555 IEPTLVTNAVG

-601 DVVNQQGWNIREF
+601 DVVNQQGWNIRDF
-614 FRAGAGGINSLYA
+614 VRAGAGGINSLYA

-636 IDSGIAAVDTLAL
+636 IDSGTAAVDTLAL
-649 DIGGASTT
+649 SVGGASTT
-657 HSIEAAL
+657 HSIEAEL

-675 RKKFNS
+675 RKKFNA
-681 YEVHMES
+681 YEIHMES
-688 SPDMESN
+688 SPQMESN

-706 GNQSYGSLGIVASGD
+706 GTEDYGNLGLVDSGED
-721 DASFRGRLGNKRAYG
+721 KSFRGRLGNKRAYG
-736 AQFSVSQTV
+736 AQLTVSQTV

-756 GMLAFSSTTSAS
+756 GMLAFASTTSAS

>member
-7 FGRFDNQQ
+7 FGQLDNQQ

-30 RPDQLKAGEVALS
+30 RPDQLKAGEVAVS
-43 ENGRMDVDG
+43 QNGRMDVDG
-52 AWQVRKGISVFGAPI
+52 AWQVRKGISVFGTPI
-67 TNGTTALTLPF
+67 TVGSTALTLPF
-78 TLYANRT
+78 TLYTNRT
-85 IASATRSVTLVTVT
+85 ISSATRAATIVTVT
-99 TTAAHGFTSNTLVS
+99 TSAAHGFTSSTLVS
-113 IVGLNGTLATASNR
+113 IVGLNGTLATSSNR

-138 FVMPGLTGSETYG
+138 FVMPGLTGTETYS

-161 DDSAINNVYGSCLFS
+161 DDTAINNVYGSCLFS
-176 DPASNSSEY
+176 DPSSNNAEY
-185 IILATNTKA
+185 IALATNTKV
-194 RLFKLSDTSSIEIA
+194 RLIKISDASVTEIA
-208 YPLAI
+208 YPAAV
-213 ALSANVNLIQAF
+213 ALSEDVNLIQAF
-225 NYVFIFRDGLTALQ
+225 NYLFIFRNGLTALE
-239 WDGNLNII
+239 WNGD
-247 PGAFEVGKKY
+247 F
-257 TILTLGANPQFT
+257 
-269 TIGAASNTV
+269 AAPT
-278 GVVFT
+278 F
-283 ATGTGTG
+283 A
-290 TGTAASSFTLVENGD
+290 LVDNGD
-305 YTQPTIFQGAGNAV
+305 YTQPTIFQTANNAV
-319 IASGIVTITANA
+319 IASGVVTITATA

-336 GDFVRISDKG
+336 GDLVRISDKG

-356 VVYETTVNT
+356 VVYEKTANT
-365 FKFKA
+365 FLFKA
-370 DAPNTSSPATVAV
+370 DAPDSAATTVAV

-456 SGGADYTVALQPF
+456 SGGADYTVGLQPF

-477 NRNSIHLISGIGV
+477 NRNSIHLISGIGA
-490 DLGNAVVRE
+490 DLGNSVVRE

-548 INPIIED
+548 INPTIED
-555 IDPTLVTNAVG
+555 INPTLVTNAVG

-571 RYYLAYTAKGQT
+571 RYYLAYTPKGQT
-583 ANNKMMVY
+583 ANNKIAIY
-591 NFLNAGWESI
+591 NFLNAGWESV

-614 FRAGAGGINSLYA
+614 VRAGAGGINSLYA
-627 ITEFGGIHL
+627 ITELGGIHL
-636 IDSGIAAVDTLAL
+636 IDSGTAAVDTLAL
-649 DIGGASTT
+649 SVGGASTT
-657 HSIEAAL
+657 HSIDAEL

-675 RKKFNS
+675 RKKFNA
-681 YEVHMES
+681 YEIHMES
-688 SPDMESN
+688 SPEMESN

-706 GNQSYGSLGIVASGD
+706 GTEDYGNLGLVDSGED
-721 DASFRGRLGNKRAYG
+721 ESFRGRLGNKRAYG
-736 AQFSVSQTV
+736 AQLTVSQTV

>member
-7 FGRFDNQQ
+7 FGQLDNQQ

-30 RPDQLKAGEVALS
+30 RPDQLKAGEVAVS
-43 ENGRMDVDG
+43 QNGRMDVDG
-52 AWQVRKGISVFGAPI
+52 AWQVRKGISVFGTPI
-67 TNGTTALTLPF
+67 TVGSTALTLPF
-78 TLYANRT
+78 TLYTNRT
-85 IASATRSVTLVTVT
+85 ISSATRASTIVTVT
-99 TTAAHGFTSNTLVS
+99 TSAAHGFTSSTLVS
-113 IVGLNGTLATASNR
+113 IVGLNGTLATSSNR
-127 LITSTGSTTFT
+127 LITVTGSTTFT
-138 FVMPGLTGSETYG
+138 FVMPGLTGTETYS

-161 DDSAINNVYGSCLFS
+161 DDTAINNVYGSCLFS

-185 IILATNTKA
+185 IALATNTKV
-194 RLFKLSDTSSIEIA
+194 RLIKLSDASVTEIA
-208 YPLAI
+208 YPAAV
-213 ALSANVNLIQAF
+213 ALSEDVNLIQAF
-225 NYVFIFRDGLTALQ
+225 NYLFIFRNGLTALE
-239 WDGNLNII
+239 W
-247 PGAFEVGKKY
+247 
-257 TILTLGANPQFT
+257 
-269 TIGAASNTV
+269 
-278 GVVFT
+278 
-283 ATGTGTG
+283 
-290 TGTAASSFTLVENGD
+290 NGD
-305 YTQPTIFQGAGNAV
+305 FAAPTFALVDNGAYTQPTIFQSANNAV
-319 IASGIVTITANA
+319 IASGVVTITATA

-336 GDFVRISDKG
+336 GDLVRISDKG

-356 VVYETTVNT
+356 VVYEKTANT
-365 FKFKA
+365 FLFKA
-370 DAPNTSSPATVAV
+370 DAPDSAATTVAV

-477 NRNSIHLISGIGV
+477 NRNSIHLISGIGA
-490 DLGNAVVRE
+490 DLGNSVVRE

-548 INPIIED
+548 INPTIED
-555 IDPTLVTNAVG
+555 INPTLVTNAVG

-571 RYYLAYTAKGQT
+571 RYYLAYTPIGQT
-583 ANNKMMVY
+583 ANNKIAIY

-614 FRAGAGGINSLYA
+614 VRAGAGGINSLYA
-627 ITEFGGIHL
+627 ITELGGIHL
-636 IDSGIAAVDTLAL
+636 IDSGTAAVDTLAL
-649 DIGGASTT
+649 SVGGASTT
-657 HSIEAAL
+657 HSIDAEL

-675 RKKFNS
+675 RKKFNT
-681 YEVHMES
+681 YEIHMES
-688 SPDMESN
+688 SPEMESN

-706 GNQSYGSLGIVASGD
+706 GTEDYGNLGLVDSGED
-721 DASFRGRLGNKRAYG
+721 ESFRGRLGNKRAYG
-736 AQFSVSQTV
+736 AQLTVSQTV

>member
-7 FGRFDNQQ
+7 FGQLDNQQ

-30 RPDQLKAGEVALS
+30 RPDQLKAGEVAVS
-43 ENGRMDVDG
+43 QNGRMDIDG
-52 AWQVRKGISVFGAPI
+52 AWQVRKGISVFGTPI
-67 TNGTTALTLPF
+67 TVGSTALTLPF
-78 TLYANRT
+78 TLYTNRT
-85 IASATRSVTLVTVT
+85 ISSATRAATIVTVT
-99 TTAAHGFTSNTLVS
+99 TSAAHGFTSSTLVS
-113 IVGLNGTLATASNR
+113 IVGLNGTLATSSNR

-138 FVMPGLTGSETYG
+138 FVMPGLTGTETYG

-161 DDSAINNVYGSCLFS
+161 DDTAINNVYGSCLFS

-185 IILATNTKA
+185 IALATNTKV
-194 RLFKLSDTSSIEIA
+194 RLIKISDASVTEIA
-208 YPLAI
+208 YPAAV
-213 ALSANVNLIQAF
+213 ALSEDVNLIQAF
-225 NYVFIFRDGLTALQ
+225 NYLFIFRNGLTALE
-239 WDGNLNII
+239 W
-247 PGAFEVGKKY
+247 
-257 TILTLGANPQFT
+257 
-269 TIGAASNTV
+269 
-278 GVVFT
+278 
-283 ATGTGTG
+283 
-290 TGTAASSFTLVENGD
+290 NGD
-305 YTQPTIFQGAGNAV
+305 FAAPTFALVDNGAYTQPTIFQTANNAV
-319 IASGIVTITANA
+319 IASGVVTITATA

-336 GDFVRISDKG
+336 GDLVRISDKG

-356 VVYETTVNT
+356 VVYETTANT
-365 FKFKA
+365 FLFKA
-370 DAPNTSSPATVAV
+370 DAPDSAATTVAV

-456 SGGADYTVALQPF
+456 SGGADYTVGLQPF

-477 NRNSIHLISGIGV
+477 NRNSIHLISGIGA
-490 DLGNAVVRE
+490 DLGNSVVRE

-548 INPIIED
+548 INPTIED
-555 IDPTLVTNAVG
+555 INPTLVTNAVG

-571 RYYLAYTAKGQT
+571 RYYLAYTPKGQT
-583 ANNKMMVY
+583 ANNKIAIY

-601 DVVNQQGWNIREF
+601 DSINQQGWNIREF
-614 FRAGAGGINSLYA
+614 VRAGAGGINSLYA
-627 ITEFGGIHL
+627 ITELGGIHL
-636 IDSGIAAVDTLAL
+636 IDSGTAAIDTLAL
-649 DIGGASTT
+649 SVGGASTT
-657 HSIEAAL
+657 HSIDAEL

-675 RKKFNS
+675 RKKFNA
-681 YEVHMES
+681 YEIHMES
-688 SPDMESN
+688 SPEMESN

-706 GNQSYGSLGIVASGD
+706 GTEDYGNLGLVDSGED
-721 DASFRGRLGNKRAYG
+721 ESFRGRLGNKRAYG
-736 AQFSVSQTV
+736 AQLTVSQTV

>member
-7 FGRFDNQQ
+7 FGQLDNQQ

-30 RPDQLKAGEVALS
+30 RPDQLKAGEVAVS
-43 ENGRMDVDG
+43 QNGRMDVDG
-52 AWQVRKGISVFGAPI
+52 AWQVRKGISVFATPI
-67 TNGTTALTLPF
+67 TVGSTALTLPF
-78 TLYANRT
+78 TLYTNRT
-85 IASATRSVTLVTVT
+85 ISSATRAATIVTVT
-99 TTAAHGFTSNTLVS
+99 TSEAHGFTSSTLVS
-113 IVGLNGTLATASNR
+113 IVGLNGTLATSSNR

-138 FVMPGLTGSETYG
+138 FVMPGLTGTETYG

-161 DDSAINNVYGSCLFS
+161 DDTAINNVYGSCLFS
-176 DPASNSSEY
+176 DPSSNNAEY
-185 IILATNTKA
+185 IALATNTKV
-194 RLFKLSDTSSIEIA
+194 RLIKISDASVTEIA
-208 YPLAI
+208 YPAAV
-213 ALSANVNLIQAF
+213 ALSEDVNLIQAF
-225 NYVFIFRDGLTALQ
+225 NYLFIFRNGLTALE
-239 WDGNLNII
+239 WNGD
-247 PGAFEVGKKY
+247 F
-257 TILTLGANPQFT
+257 
-269 TIGAASNTV
+269 AAPT
-278 GVVFT
+278 F
-283 ATGTGTG
+283 A
-290 TGTAASSFTLVENGD
+290 LVDNGD
-305 YTQPTIFQGAGNAV
+305 YTQPTIFQTANNAV
-319 IASGIVTITANA
+319 IASGVVTITATA

-336 GDFVRISDKG
+336 GDLVRISDKG

-356 VVYETTVNT
+356 VVYETTANT

-370 DAPNTSSPATVAV
+370 DAPDSAATTVAV

-456 SGGADYTVALQPF
+456 SGGADYTVGLQPF

-477 NRNSIHLISGIGV
+477 NRNSIHLISGIGA
-490 DLGNAVVRE
+490 DLGNSVVRE

-505 CCSRKSIAQ
+505 CCSRKSIVQ

-548 INPIIED
+548 INPTIED
-555 IDPTLVTNAVG
+555 INPTLVTNAVG

-571 RYYLAYTAKGQT
+571 RYYLAYTPKGQT
-583 ANNKMMVY
+583 ANNKIAIY
-591 NFLNAGWESI
+591 NFLNAGWESV

-614 FRAGAGGINSLYA
+614 VRAGAGGINSLYA
-627 ITEFGGIHL
+627 ITELGGIHL
-636 IDSGIAAVDTLAL
+636 IDSGTAAVDTLAL
-649 DIGGASTT
+649 SVGGASTT
-657 HSIEAAL
+657 HSIDAKL

-675 RKKFNS
+675 RKKFNA
-681 YEVHMES
+681 YEIHMES
-688 SPDMESN
+688 SPEMESN

-706 GNQSYGSLGIVASGD
+706 GTEDYGNLGLVDSGED
-721 DASFRGRLGNKRAYG
+721 ESFRGRLGNKRAYG
-736 AQFSVSQTV
+736 AQLTVSQTV

>member
-7 FGRFDNQQ
+7 FGQLDNQQ

-30 RPDQLKAGEVALS
+30 RPDQLKAGEVAVS
-43 ENGRMDVDG
+43 QNGRMDIDG
-52 AWQVRKGISVFGAPI
+52 AWQVRKGISVFGTPI
-67 TNGTTALTLPF
+67 TVGSTALTLPF
-78 TLYANRT
+78 TLYTNRT
-85 IASATRSVTLVTVT
+85 ISSATRAATIVTVT
-99 TTAAHGFTSNTLVS
+99 TSAAHGFTSSTLVS
-113 IVGLNGTLATASNR
+113 IVGLNGTLATSSNR

-138 FVMPGLTGSETYG
+138 FVMPGLTGTETYG

-161 DDSAINNVYGSCLFS
+161 DDTAINNVYGSCLFS

-185 IILATNTKA
+185 IALATNTKV
-194 RLFKLSDTSSIEIA
+194 RLIKISDASVTEIA
-208 YPLAI
+208 YPAAV
-213 ALSANVNLIQAF
+213 ALSEDVNLIQAF
-225 NYVFIFRDGLTALQ
+225 NYLFIFRNGLTALE
-239 WDGNLNII
+239 W
-247 PGAFEVGKKY
+247 
-257 TILTLGANPQFT
+257 
-269 TIGAASNTV
+269 
-278 GVVFT
+278 
-283 ATGTGTG
+283 
-290 TGTAASSFTLVENGD
+290 NGD
-305 YTQPTIFQGAGNAV
+305 FAAPTFALVDNGAYTQPTIFQTANNAV
-319 IASGIVTITANA
+319 IASGVVTITATA

-336 GDFVRISDKG
+336 GDLVRISDKG

-356 VVYETTVNT
+356 VVYETTANT
-365 FKFKA
+365 FLFKA
-370 DAPNTSSPATVAV
+370 DAPDSAATTVAV

-456 SGGADYTVALQPF
+456 SGGADYTVGLQPF

-477 NRNSIHLISGIGV
+477 NRNSIHLISGIGA
-490 DLGNAVVRE
+490 DLGNSVVRE

-548 INPIIED
+548 INPTIED
-555 IDPTLVTNAVG
+555 INPTLVTNAVG

-571 RYYLAYTAKGQT
+571 RYYLAYTPIGQT
-583 ANNKMMVY
+583 ANNKIAIY
-591 NFLNAGWESI
+591 NFLNAGWESV

-614 FRAGAGGINSLYA
+614 VRAGAGGINSLYA
-627 ITEFGGIHL
+627 ITELGGIHL
-636 IDSGIAAVDTLAL
+636 IDSGTAAVDTLAL
-649 DIGGASTT
+649 SVGGASTT
-657 HSIEAAL
+657 HSIDAEL

-675 RKKFNS
+675 RKKFNA
-681 YEVHMES
+681 YEIHMES
-688 SPDMESN
+688 SPEMESN

-706 GNQSYGSLGIVASGD
+706 GTEDYGNLGLVDSGED
-721 DASFRGRLGNKRAYG
+721 ESFRGRLGNKRAYG
-736 AQFSVSQTV
+736 AQLTVSQTV

>member
-7 FGRFDNQQ
+7 FGQLDNQQ

-30 RPDQLKAGEVALS
+30 RPDQLKAGEVAVS
-43 ENGRMDVDG
+43 QNGRMDIDG
-52 AWQVRKGISVFGAPI
+52 AWQVRKGISVFGTPI
-67 TNGTTALTLPF
+67 TVGSTALTLPF
-78 TLYANRT
+78 TLYTNRT
-85 IASATRSVTLVTVT
+85 ISSATRASTIVTVT
-99 TTAAHGFTSNTLVS
+99 TSAAHGFTSSTLVS

-127 LITSTGSTTFT
+127 LITVTGSTTFT
-138 FVMPGLTGSETYG
+138 FVMPGLTGTETYG

-161 DDSAINNVYGSCLFS
+161 DDTAINNVYGSCLFS

-185 IILATNTKA
+185 IALATNTKV
-194 RLFKLSDTSSIEIA
+194 RLIKLSDASVTEIA
-208 YPLAI
+208 YPAAV
-213 ALSANVNLIQAF
+213 ALSEDVNLIQAF
-225 NYVFIFRDGLTALQ
+225 NYLFIFRNGLTALE
-239 WDGNLNII
+239 WNGN
-247 PGAFEVGKKY
+247 F
-257 TILTLGANPQFT
+257 
-269 TIGAASNTV
+269 AAPT
-278 GVVFT
+278 F
-283 ATGTGTG
+283 A
-290 TGTAASSFTLVENGD
+290 LVDNGD
-305 YTQPTIFQGAGNAV
+305 YTQPTIFQTANNAV
-319 IASGIVTITANA
+319 IASGVVTITATA

-336 GDFVRISDKG
+336 GDLVRISDKG

-356 VVYETTVNT
+356 VVYETTANT
-365 FKFKA
+365 FLFKA
-370 DAPNTSSPATVAV
+370 DAPDSAATTVAV

-456 SGGADYTVALQPF
+456 SGGADFTVALQPF

-477 NRNSIHLISGIGV
+477 NRNSIHLISGIGA
-490 DLGNAVVRE
+490 DLGNSVVRE

-548 INPIIED
+548 INPTIED
-555 IDPTLVTNAVG
+555 INPTLVTNAVG

-571 RYYLAYTAKGQT
+571 RYYLAYTPIGQT
-583 ANNKMMVY
+583 ANNKIAIY

-614 FRAGAGGINSLYA
+614 VRAGAGGINSLYA
-627 ITEFGGIHL
+627 ITELGGIHL
-636 IDSGIAAVDTLAL
+636 IDSGTAAVDTLAL
-649 DIGGASTT
+649 SVGGASTT
-657 HSIEAAL
+657 HSIDAEL

-675 RKKFNS
+675 RKKFNA
-681 YEVHMES
+681 YEIHMES
-688 SPDMESN
+688 SPEMESN

-706 GNQSYGSLGIVASGD
+706 GTEDYGNLGLVASGED
-721 DASFRGRLGNKRAYG
+721 ESFRGRLGNA
-736 AQFSVSQTV
+736 
-745 GRPKVRAVKIT
+745 P
-756 GMLAFSSTTSAS
+756 

>member
-7 FGRFDNQQ
+7 FGQLDNQQ

-30 RPDQLKAGEVALS
+30 RPDQLKAGEVAVS
-43 ENGRMDVDG
+43 QNGRMDIDG
-52 AWQVRKGISVFGAPI
+52 AWQVRKGISVFGTPI
-67 TNGTTALTLPF
+67 TVGSTALTLPF
-78 TLYANRT
+78 TLYTNRT
-85 IASATRSVTLVTVT
+85 ISSATRASTIVTVT
-99 TTAAHGFTSNTLVS
+99 TSAAHGFTSSTLVS
-113 IVGLNGTLATASNR
+113 IVGLNGTLATSSNR

-138 FVMPGLTGSETYG
+138 FVMPGLTGTETYG

-161 DDSAINNVYGSCLFS
+161 DDTAINNVYGSCLFS

-185 IILATNTKA
+185 IALATNTKV
-194 RLFKLSDTSSIEIA
+194 RLIKISDASVTEIA
-208 YPLAI
+208 YPAAV
-213 ALSANVNLIQAF
+213 ALSEDVNLIQAF
-225 NYVFIFRDGLTALQ
+225 NYLFIFRNGLTALE
-239 WDGNLNII
+239 W
-247 PGAFEVGKKY
+247 
-257 TILTLGANPQFT
+257 
-269 TIGAASNTV
+269 
-278 GVVFT
+278 
-283 ATGTGTG
+283 
-290 TGTAASSFTLVENGD
+290 NGD
-305 YTQPTIFQGAGNAV
+305 FAAPTFALVDNGAYTQPTIFQTANNAV
-319 IASGIVTITANA
+319 IASGVVTITATA

-336 GDFVRISDKG
+336 GDLVRISDKG

-356 VVYETTVNT
+356 VVYETTANT
-365 FKFKA
+365 FLFKA
-370 DAPNTSSPATVAV
+370 DAPDSAATTVAV

-477 NRNSIHLISGIGV
+477 NRNSIHLISGIGA
-490 DLGNAVVRE
+490 DLGNSVVRE

-548 INPIIED
+548 INPTIED
-555 IDPTLVTNAVG
+555 INPTLVTNAVG

-571 RYYLAYTAKGQT
+571 RYYLAYTPKGQT

-601 DVVNQQGWNIREF
+601 DSINQQGWNIREF
-614 FRAGAGGINSLYA
+614 VRAGAGGINSLYA
-627 ITEFGGIHL
+627 ITELGGIHL
-636 IDSGIAAVDTLAL
+636 IDSGTAAVDTLAL
-649 DIGGASTT
+649 SVGGASTT
-657 HSIEAAL
+657 HSIDAEL

-675 RKKFNS
+675 RKKFNA
-681 YEVHMES
+681 YEIHMES
-688 SPDMESN
+688 SPEMESN

-706 GNQSYGSLGIVASGD
+706 GTEDYGNLGLVDSGED
-721 DASFRGRLGNKRAYG
+721 ESFRGRLGNKRAYG
-736 AQFSVSQTV
+736 AQLTVSQTV

>member
-7 FGRFDNQQ
+7 FGQLDNQQ

-30 RPDQLKAGEVALS
+30 RPDQLKAGEVAVS
-43 ENGRMDVDG
+43 QNGRMDIDG
-52 AWQVRKGISVFGAPI
+52 AWQVRKGISVFGTPI
-67 TNGTTALTLPF
+67 TVGSTALTLPF
-78 TLYANRT
+78 TLYTNRT
-85 IASATRSVTLVTVT
+85 ISSATRASTIVTVT
-99 TTAAHGFTSNTLVS
+99 TSAAHGFTTSTLVS

-138 FVMPGLTGSETYG
+138 FVMPGLTGTETYG

-161 DDSAINNVYGSCLFS
+161 DDTAINNVYGSCLFS

-185 IILATNTKA
+185 IALATNTKV
-194 RLFKLSDTSSIEIA
+194 RLIKLSDASVTEIA
-208 YPLAI
+208 YPAAV
-213 ALSANVNLIQAF
+213 ALSEDVNLIQAF
-225 NYVFIFRDGLTALQ
+225 NYLFIFRNGLTALE
-239 WDGNLNII
+239 W
-247 PGAFEVGKKY
+247 
-257 TILTLGANPQFT
+257 
-269 TIGAASNTV
+269 
-278 GVVFT
+278 
-283 ATGTGTG
+283 
-290 TGTAASSFTLVENGD
+290 NGD
-305 YTQPTIFQGAGNAV
+305 FAAPTFALVDNGAYTQPTIFQTANNAV
-319 IASGIVTITANA
+319 IASGVVTITATA

-336 GDFVRISDKG
+336 GDLVRISDKG

-356 VVYETTVNT
+356 VVYEKTANT
-365 FKFKA
+365 FLFKA
-370 DAPNTSSPATVAV
+370 DAPDSAATTVAV

-477 NRNSIHLISGIGV
+477 NRNSIHLISGIGA
-490 DLGNAVVRE
+490 DLGNSVVRE

-522 SDNGVYGIEFDDL
+522 SDNGVYGIEFDEL

-548 INPIIED
+548 INPTIED
-555 IDPTLVTNAVG
+555 INPTLVTNAVG

-571 RYYLAYTAKGQT
+571 RYYLAYTPIGQT

-591 NFLNAGWESI
+591 NFLNAGWESV

-614 FRAGAGGINSLYA
+614 VRAGAGGINSLYA
-627 ITEFGGIHL
+627 ITELGGIHL
-636 IDSGIAAVDTLAL
+636 IDSGTAAVDTLAL
-649 DIGGASTT
+649 SVGGASTT
-657 HSIEAAL
+657 HSIDAEL

-675 RKKFNS
+675 RKKFNA
-681 YEVHMES
+681 YEIHMES
-688 SPDMESN
+688 SPEMESN

-706 GNQSYGSLGIVASGD
+706 GTEDYGNLGLVDSGED
-721 DASFRGRLGNKRAYG
+721 ESFRGRLGNKRAYG
-736 AQFSVSQTV
+736 AQLTVSQTV

>member
-7 FGRFDNQQ
+7 FGQLDNQQ

-30 RPDQLKAGEVALS
+30 RPDQLKAGEVAVS
-43 ENGRMDVDG
+43 QNGRMDIDG
-52 AWQVRKGISVFGAPI
+52 AWQVRKGISVFGTPI
-67 TNGTTALTLPF
+67 TVGSTALTLPF
-78 TLYANRT
+78 TLYTNRT
-85 IASATRSVTLVTVT
+85 ISSATRASTIVTVT
-99 TTAAHGFTSNTLVS
+99 TSAAHGFTTSTLVS
-113 IVGLNGTLATASNR
+113 IVGLNGTLATSSNR

-138 FVMPGLTGSETYG
+138 FVMPGLTGTETYG

-161 DDSAINNVYGSCLFS
+161 DDTAINNVYGSCLFS

-185 IILATNTKA
+185 IALATNTKV
-194 RLFKLSDTSSIEIA
+194 RLIKLSDASVTEIA
-208 YPLAI
+208 YPAAV
-213 ALSANVNLIQAF
+213 ALSEDVNLIQAF
-225 NYVFIFRDGLTALQ
+225 NYLFIFRNGLTALE
-239 WDGNLNII
+239 W
-247 PGAFEVGKKY
+247 
-257 TILTLGANPQFT
+257 
-269 TIGAASNTV
+269 
-278 GVVFT
+278 
-283 ATGTGTG
+283 
-290 TGTAASSFTLVENGD
+290 NGD
-305 YTQPTIFQGAGNAV
+305 FAAPTFALVDNGAYTQPTIFQTANNAV
-319 IASGIVTITANA
+319 IASGVVTITATA

-336 GDFVRISDKG
+336 GDLVRISDKG

-356 VVYETTVNT
+356 VVYETTANT
-365 FKFKA
+365 FLFKA
-370 DAPNTSSPATVAV
+370 DAPDSAATTVAV

-477 NRNSIHLISGIGV
+477 NRNSIHLISGIGA
-490 DLGNAVVRE
+490 DLGNSVVRE

-548 INPIIED
+548 INPTIED
-555 IDPTLVTNAVG
+555 INPTLVTNAVG

-571 RYYLAYTAKGQT
+571 RYYLAYTPIGQT
-583 ANNKMMVY
+583 ANNKIAIY
-591 NFLNAGWESI
+591 NFLNAGWESV

-614 FRAGAGGINSLYA
+614 VRAGAGGINSLYA
-627 ITEFGGIHL
+627 ITELGGIHL
-636 IDSGIAAVDTLAL
+636 IDSGTAAVDTLAL
-649 DIGGASTT
+649 SVGGASTT
-657 HSIEAAL
+657 HSIDAEL

-675 RKKFNS
+675 RKKFNA
-681 YEVHMES
+681 YEIHMES
-688 SPDMESN
+688 SPEMESN

-706 GNQSYGSLGIVASGD
+706 GTEDYGNLGLVDSGED
-721 DASFRGRLGNKRAYG
+721 ESFRGRLGNKRAYG
-736 AQFSVSQTV
+736 AQLTVSQTV

-756 GMLAFSSTTSAS
+756 GMLAFASTTSAS

>member
-7 FGRFDNQQ
+7 FGQLDNQQ

-30 RPDQLKAGEVALS
+30 RPDQLKAGEVAVS
-43 ENGRMDVDG
+43 QNGRMDIDG
-52 AWQVRKGISVFGAPI
+52 AWQVRKGISVFGTPI
-67 TNGTTALTLPF
+67 TVGSTALTLPF
-78 TLYANRT
+78 TLYTNRT
-85 IASATRSVTLVTVT
+85 ISSATRAATIVTVT
-99 TTAAHGFTSNTLVS
+99 TSAAHGFTSSTLVS
-113 IVGLNGTLATASNR
+113 IVGLNGTLATSSNR

-138 FVMPGLTGSETYG
+138 FVMPGLTGTETYG

-161 DDSAINNVYGSCLFS
+161 DDTAINNVYGSCLFS

-185 IILATNTKA
+185 IALATNTKV
-194 RLFKLSDTSSIEIA
+194 RLIKISDASVTEIA
-208 YPLAI
+208 YPAAV
-213 ALSANVNLIQAF
+213 ALSEDVNLIQAF
-225 NYVFIFRDGLTALQ
+225 NYLFIFRNGLTALE
-239 WDGNLNII
+239 W
-247 PGAFEVGKKY
+247 
-257 TILTLGANPQFT
+257 
-269 TIGAASNTV
+269 
-278 GVVFT
+278 
-283 ATGTGTG
+283 
-290 TGTAASSFTLVENGD
+290 NGD
-305 YTQPTIFQGAGNAV
+305 FAAPTFALVDNGAYTQPTIFQTANNAV
-319 IASGIVTITANA
+319 IASGVVTITATA

-336 GDFVRISDKG
+336 GDLVRISDKG

-356 VVYETTVNT
+356 VVYETTANT
-365 FKFKA
+365 FLFKA
-370 DAPNTSSPATVAV
+370 DAPDSAATTVAV

-456 SGGADYTVALQPF
+456 SGGADYTVGLQPF

-477 NRNSIHLISGIGV
+477 NRNSIHLISGIGA
-490 DLGNAVVRE
+490 DLGNSVVRE

-548 INPIIED
+548 INPTIED
-555 IDPTLVTNAVG
+555 INPTLVTNAVG

-571 RYYLAYTAKGQT
+571 RYYLAYTPIGQT
-583 ANNKMMVY
+583 ANNKIAIY
-591 NFLNAGWESI
+591 NFLNAGWESV

-614 FRAGAGGINSLYA
+614 VRAGAGGINSLYA
-627 ITEFGGIHL
+627 ITELGGIHL
-636 IDSGIAAVDTLAL
+636 IDSGTAAVDTLAL
-649 DIGGASTT
+649 SVGGASTT
-657 HSIEAAL
+657 HSIESAL

-675 RKKFNS
+675 RKKFNA
-681 YEVHMES
+681 YEIHMES
-688 SPDMESN
+688 SPEMESN

-706 GNQSYGSLGIVASGD
+706 GTEDYGNLGLVDSGED
-721 DASFRGRLGNKRAYG
+721 ESFRGRLGNKRAYG
-736 AQFSVSQTV
+736 AQLTVSQTV

>member
-7 FGRFDNQQ
+7 FGQLDNQQ

-30 RPDQLKAGEVALS
+30 RPDQLKAGEVAVS
-43 ENGRMDVDG
+43 QNGRMDIDG

-67 TNGTTALTLPF
+67 TVGATALTLPF
-78 TLYANRT
+78 TLYAT
-85 IASATRSVTLVTVT
+85 ATVLTATRSGTLVSVTTFTPHNFVTNTLVGIVDFGGTLAVNSNRIVTVT
-99 TTAAHGFTSNTLVS
+99 G
-113 IVGLNGTLATASNR
+113 AS
-127 LITSTGSTTFT
+127 SFT
-138 FVMPGLTGSETYG
+138 FVVPGLAGTETYSG
-151 GSGVAGAPIL
+151 GFAHGPIL
-161 DDSAINNVYGSCLFS
+161 DDTAINNVYGSCLFS

-185 IILATNTKA
+185 IVLATNTKA
-194 RLFKLSDTSSIEIA
+194 RLIKLSDASSVEIA
-208 YPLAI
+208 FPSAI
-213 ALSANVNLIQAF
+213 ALSENVNLIQAF
-225 NYVFIFRDGLTALQ
+225 NYVFIFRDGLTALE
-239 WDGNLNII
+239 WDGNLNVT
-247 PGAFEVGKKY
+247 PGNFVIGKQY
-257 TILTLGANPQFT
+257 TILTLGATPQFT
-269 TIGAASNTV
+269 SIGAASNTV
-278 GVVFT
+278 GLVFT

-290 TGTAASSFTLVENGD
+290 TGTAASSFTLVDNGD
-305 YTQPTIFQGAGNAV
+305 YTQPTIFQAANNAV
-319 IASGIVTITANA
+319 IASGVVTITATA

-370 DAPNTSSPATVAV
+370 DAPNSAATTVAV

-456 SGGADYTVALQPF
+456 SGGADYTVGLQPF

-477 NRNSIHLISGIGV
+477 NRNSIHLISGIGA
-490 DLGNAVVRE
+490 DLGNSVVRE

-548 INPIIED
+548 INPTIED
-555 IDPTLVTNAVG
+555 INPDLITNAVG

-571 RYYLAYTAKGQT
+571 RYYLAYTPIGQT
-583 ANNKMMVY
+583 ANNKIAIY

-601 DVVNQQGWNIREF
+601 DSINQQGWNIREF
-614 FRAGAGGINSLYA
+614 VRAGAGGLNSLYA
-627 ITEFGGIHL
+627 ITELGGIHL
-636 IDSGIAAVDTLAL
+636 IDSGTAAVDTLAL
-649 DIGGASTT
+649 SVGGASTT
-657 HSIEAAL
+657 HSIDAAL

-675 RKKFNS
+675 RKKFNA
-681 YEVHMES
+681 YEIHMES
-688 SPDMESN
+688 SPEMESN

-706 GNQSYGSLGIVASGD
+706 GSENYGNLGLVDSGED
-721 DASFRGRLGNKRAYG
+721 ESFRGRLGNKRAYG
-736 AQFSVSQTV
+736 AQLTVSQTV

>member
-52 AWQVRKGISVFGAPI
+52 AWQVRKGISVFGTPI
-67 TNGTTALTLPF
+67 TVGSTALTLPF
-78 TLYANRT
+78 TLYTNRT
-85 IASATRSVTLVTVT
+85 ISSATRATTLVTVT
-99 TTAAHGFTSNTLVS
+99 TSAAHGFTSSTLVS
-113 IVGLNGTLATASNR
+113 IVGLNGTLATSSNR

-161 DDSAINNVYGSCLFS
+161 DDTAINNVYGSCLFS
-176 DPASNSSEY
+176 DPASNNTEY
-185 IILATNTKA
+185 IALATNTKV
-194 RLFKLSDTSSIEIA
+194 RLIKISDASVTEIA
-208 YPLAI
+208 YPAAV
-213 ALSANVNLIQAF
+213 ALSEDVNLIQAF
-225 NYVFIFRDGLTALQ
+225 NYLFIFRNGLTALE
-239 WDGNLNII
+239 W
-247 PGAFEVGKKY
+247 
-257 TILTLGANPQFT
+257 
-269 TIGAASNTV
+269 
-278 GVVFT
+278 
-283 ATGTGTG
+283 
-290 TGTAASSFTLVENGD
+290 NGD
-305 YTQPTIFQGAGNAV
+305 FAAPTFALVDNGAYTQPAIFQAASNAV
-319 IASGIVTITANA
+319 IASGVVTITATA
-331 HNVEV
+331 HTVEV
-336 GDFVRISDKG
+336 GDLVRISDKG

-356 VVYETTVNT
+356 LVYETTANT
-365 FKFKA
+365 FLFKA

-412 FKFLSTGSSGSPTIT
+412 FRFLSTGSSGSPTIT
-427 ARNVADEIIVS
+427 ARNVADEIIIS

-456 SGGADYTVALQPF
+456 SGSADFTVALQPF

-477 NRNSIHLISGIGV
+477 NRNSIHLISGVGA
-490 DLGNAVVRE
+490 DLGNSVVRE

-548 INPIIED
+548 INPTIED
-555 IDPTLVTNAVG
+555 IEPTLVTNAVG

-601 DVVNQQGWNIREF
+601 DVVNQQGWNIRDF
-614 FRAGAGGINSLYA
+614 VRAGAGGINSLYA

-636 IDSGIAAVDTLAL
+636 IDSGTAAVDTLAL
-649 DIGGASTT
+649 SVGGASTT
-657 HSIEAAL
+657 HSIEAEL

-675 RKKFNS
+675 RKKFNA
-681 YEVHMES
+681 YEIHMES
-688 SPDMESN
+688 SPQMESN

-706 GNQSYGSLGIVASGD
+706 GTEDYGNLGLVDSGED
-721 DASFRGRLGNKRAYG
+721 ESFRGRLGNKRAYG
-736 AQFSVSQTV
+736 AQLTVSQTV

-756 GMLAFSSTTSAS
+756 GMLAFASTTSAS

>member
-7 FGRFDNQQ
+7 FGQFDNQQ

-30 RPDQLKAGEVALS
+30 RPDQLKAGEVAVS
-43 ENGRMDVDG
+43 QNGRMDVDG
-52 AWQVRKGISVFGAPI
+52 AWQVRKGVSVFGTPI
-67 TNGTTALTLPF
+67 TVGATALTLPF
-78 TLYANRT
+78 TLYANKSVLT
-85 IASATRSVTLVTVT
+85 ATRSGTLVSVTTFTAHNFVSSTLVGIIDFGGTLAVNSNRIVTVT
-99 TTAAHGFTSNTLVS
+99 GA
-113 IVGLNGTLATASNR
+113 
-127 LITSTGSTTFT
+127 TTFT
-138 FVMPGLTGSETYG
+138 FVVPGLSGTETYTGSA
-151 GSGVAGAPIL
+151 VAGAPIL
-161 DDSAINNVYGSCLFS
+161 DDTTINNVYGSCLFS
-176 DPASNSSEY
+176 DPASNNAEY
-185 IILATNTKA
+185 IALATNTKL
-194 RLFKLSDTSSIEIA
+194 RLIKISDASVTEIS
-208 YPLAI
+208 YPSTV
-213 ALSANVNLIQAF
+213 ALSENVNLIQAF
-225 NYVFIFRDGLTALQ
+225 NYLFIFRDGLTALE
-239 WDGNLNII
+239 WNGN
-247 PGAFEVGKKY
+247 F
-257 TILTLGANPQFT
+257 
-269 TIGAASNTV
+269 AAPTFS
-278 GVVFT
+278 
-283 ATGTGTG
+283 
-290 TGTAASSFTLVENGD
+290 LVDNGD
-305 YTQPTIFQGAGNAV
+305 YTQPTIFQASGNAV
-319 IASGIVTITANA
+319 IASGVVTITATA

-356 VVYETTVNT
+356 LVYEVAANT

-456 SGGADYTVALQPF
+456 SGGADYTVGLQPF
-469 AEDNLIVF
+469 AEDNLVVF
-477 NRNSIHLISGIGV
+477 NRNSIHLISGIGA

-548 INPIIED
+548 INPTIED
-555 IDPTLVTNAVG
+555 INPNLVANAVG

-571 RYYLAYTAKGQT
+571 RYYLAYTPKGQT
-583 ANNKMMVY
+583 VNNRMMVY
-591 NFLNAGWESI
+591 NFLNAGWESVDAI
-601 DVVNQQGWNIREF
+601 NQQGWNIRDF
-614 FRAGAGGINSLYA
+614 VRAGAGGINNLYA
-627 ITEFGGIHL
+627 ITELGGIHI
-636 IDSGIAAVDTLAL
+636 IDSGTAALDTLAL
-649 DIGGASTT
+649 SVGGASTT

-675 RKKFNS
+675 RKKFNA
-681 YEVHMES
+681 YEVHVES
-688 SPDMESN
+688 SPEMESN

-706 GNQSYGSLGIVASGD
+706 GTSTYGNLGLLASGED
-721 DASFRGRLGNKRAYG
+721 ESFRGRLGNKRAYG
-736 AQFSVSQTV
+736 AQLSVSQTV

>member
-7 FGRFDNQQ
+7 FGQLDNQQ

-30 RPDQLKAGEVALS
+30 RPDQLKAGEVAVS
-43 ENGRMDVDG
+43 QNGRMDIDG
-52 AWQVRKGISVFGAPI
+52 AWQVRKGISVFGTPI
-67 TNGTTALTLPF
+67 TVGSTALTLPF
-78 TLYANRT
+78 TLYTNRT
-85 IASATRSVTLVTVT
+85 ISSATRAATIVTVT
-99 TTAAHGFTSNTLVS
+99 TSAAHGFTSSTLVS
-113 IVGLNGTLATASNR
+113 IVGLNGTLATSSNR

-138 FVMPGLTGSETYG
+138 FVMPGLTGTETYG

-161 DDSAINNVYGSCLFS
+161 DDTAINNVYGSCLFS

-185 IILATNTKA
+185 IALATNTKV
-194 RLFKLSDTSSIEIA
+194 RLIKLSDASVTEIA
-208 YPLAI
+208 YPAAV
-213 ALSANVNLIQAF
+213 ALSEDVNLIQAF
-225 NYVFIFRDGLTALQ
+225 NYLFIFRNGLTALE
-239 WDGNLNII
+239 WNGD
-247 PGAFEVGKKY
+247 F
-257 TILTLGANPQFT
+257 
-269 TIGAASNTV
+269 AAPT
-278 GVVFT
+278 F
-283 ATGTGTG
+283 A
-290 TGTAASSFTLVENGD
+290 LVDNGD
-305 YTQPTIFQGAGNAV
+305 YTQPTIFQSANNAV
-319 IASGIVTITANA
+319 IASGVVTITATA

-336 GDFVRISDKG
+336 GDLVRISDKG

-356 VVYETTVNT
+356 VVYETTANT
-365 FKFKA
+365 FLFKA
-370 DAPNTSSPATVAV
+370 DAPDSAATTVAV

-477 NRNSIHLISGIGV
+477 NRNSIHLISGIGA
-490 DLGNAVVRE
+490 DLGNSVVRE

-548 INPIIED
+548 INPTIED
-555 IDPTLVTNAVG
+555 INPTLVTNAVG

-571 RYYLAYTAKGQT
+571 RYYLAYTPIGQT

-591 NFLNAGWESI
+591 NFLNAGWESV

-614 FRAGAGGINSLYA
+614 VRAGAGGINSLYA
-627 ITEFGGIHL
+627 ITELGGIHL
-636 IDSGIAAVDTLAL
+636 IDSGTAAVDTLAL
-649 DIGGASTT
+649 SVGGASTT
-657 HSIEAAL
+657 HSIDAEL

-675 RKKFNS
+675 RKKFNA
-681 YEVHMES
+681 YEIHMES
-688 SPDMESN
+688 SPEMESN

-706 GNQSYGSLGIVASGD
+706 GTEDYGNLGLVDSGED
-721 DASFRGRLGNKRAYG
+721 ESFRGRLGNKRAYG
-736 AQFSVSQTV
+736 AQLTVSQTV